1 MRKIQNIFRMKKGEI
16 RNQRGVA
23 LIFTLGIL
31 GLLTVMALGFA
42 STAMLNQKIASNS
55 AGASSARMLAQV
67 GVQRALT
74 AVALYT
80 ADAANN
86 AVGFSDI
93 FSREYGSGKTG
104 NQNTCDFIWKLTT
117 KINDIPLYE
126 LPVDYDN
133 KSGVTWQ
140 YVTDPSDTTNNTL
153 IGRYAYVVVPYYG
166 ALDPSVNYGQSFGT
180 DSTANPDNK
189 LFTVYNID
197 MDKGISQGLSNLG
210 LSTLGGSAGGTSTLT
225 SKLNLAYNNRFY
237 DLSEYVKRVLGISSE
252 KFNNF
257 KDDKTFEGM
266 KSRLSL
272 FYYLKNIFA
281 VNPYAYPEA
290 YWIDC
295 DHEISDGD
303 TISKDQKRAADHYLH
318 RLSLDAL
325 VEKWNDVTDGNYS
338 SIIEKLTNKSMI
350 PDLQYSLTAPDV
362 SDKPIP
368 WFAGWTASS
377 ESSDWNKSDKK
388 RQEKQIV
395 ANLIQYNLSA
405 DKPSVSSA
413 VTDSFTETTVGTSI
427 GPSFEYMG
435 IGRHPYIN
443 EIGVEAYVL
452 GVQNSLSDA
461 DADGNRTLSYT
472 LKPYLGF
479 GGELINMYDTTFTG
493 SNYTLYFYGRFSFT
507 CKVKSGGD
515 TITWATKAKEDS
527 SDYVLLGSVA
537 CSNFSGG
544 YTSMNIEVNNDFS
557 MFGFTTTKPSGVT
570 VDQKGEITGSVTL
583 SDAELLNDNY
593 KSNCLLIT
601 GMDVQITKVVLVERS
616 TTTADDGIES
626 TRTRIRDY
634 AELEVESTD
643 ASSYSVPTLADSP
656 YHFIKSYQTSDPRV
670 NHYPTDWKKGKK
682 YNTSLSY
689 LEPGVTLTEI
699 EDDGITTVTPGTK
712 NNELLA
718 KYTGKFNGTDYDKET
733 VTNNE
738 IAYHGT
744 DRLSSAMIRHGKMR
758 SLAEL
763 GLIHRA
769 SPFQTLNLK
778 KARYI
783 KRSKPAGEAEQFK
796 NVGGASYQEG
806 DANILDQ
813 LKLRGN
819 DVMKQYGKVNINTAS
834 HETLQALFNSIPYQ
848 DLASTSQPAATEGE
862 HEIFSNSPVCAEF
875 VAELND
881 TGKACTN
888 YSSCLACCII
898 NRREVLQFKARSD
911 LMLDLNDLQVW
922 DGTRGNFN
930 SENSVFYLAPKL
942 PGGFTDK
949 EGALKALSASGRM
962 IMRPGGIAAEND
974 WEQEQLIGHLAD
986 VTTAEPPDLCIIA
999 IGQTL
1004 KDIGGSKVYRNW
1016 GMSSIPSIKDDYY
1029 SSSDDTYRLYRKA
1042 GYIRPGQTNDYLE
1055 NNQSSSVLG
1064 KGILKVADTPI
1075 SKDKDVELGVYDV
1088 GFDKITGESKM
1099 IVWVRKDPVTQKW
1112 KVVRTMYA
1120 E

>member
-1 MRKIQNIFRMKKGEI
+1 MRKIQNIFRMKKGKI

-93 FSREYGSGKTG
+93 FSREYNDGKEG
-104 NQNTCDFIWKLTT
+104 NKNTCDFIWKLTT

-166 ALDPSVNYGQSFGT
+166 ALDPSVNYGQSFT

-197 MDKGISQGLSNLG
+197 MDKGISKGLKDTFG
-210 LSTLGGSAGGTSTLT
+210 ITSLEKTDGAIKT
-225 SKLNLAYNNRFY
+225 SLDDVYGKRFY
-237 DLSEYVKRVLGISSE
+237 DLSDYVKRILY
-252 KFNNF
+252 
-257 KDDKTFEGM
+257 DKSWGEATGFENMLKRM
-266 KSRLSL
+266 KL

-281 VNPYAYPEA
+281 INPYAYPEA

-295 DHEISDGD
+295 DKTGS
-303 TISKDQKRAADHYLH
+303 DQKRASDHYLH

-325 VEKWNDVTDGNYS
+325 VTDWEGVSDGNYAS
-338 SIIEKLTNKSMI
+338 KIDSLTNADNITS
-350 PDLQYSLTAPDV
+350 LQYSSTAPGV
-362 SDKPIP
+362 SPLP
-368 WFAGWTASS
+368 WLAAWQGP
-377 ESSDWNKSDKK
+377 ESSDLESANWTADLQK
-388 RQEKQIV
+388 KQIA
-395 ANLIQYNLSA
+395 ANLIQYNLGA
-405 DKPSVSSA
+405 DKPSVSNVATNAFSD
-413 VTDSFTETTVGTSI
+413 TDVK
-427 GPSFEYMG
+427 GPELEYLG

-443 EIGVEAYVL
+443 EIGVEARVVAT
-452 GVQNSLSDA
+452 GTFDSTDPTVD
-461 DADGNRTLSYT
+461 RTLSYT
-472 LKPYLGF
+472 LKPSLSF
-479 GGELINMYDTTFTG
+479 QAELVNMYDTVAIDV
-493 SNYTLYFYGRFSFT
+493 SKYKLYFYGRFSFT
-507 CKVKSGGD
+507 CKKTPDGTDD
-515 TITWATKAKEDS
+515 TITWSTSGSGTENH
-527 SDYVLLGSVA
+527 VLLGSVVPGA
-537 CSNFSGG
+537 FSSGYSSMILPADDSILSTSVKTECSS
-544 YTSMNIEVNNDFS
+544 
-557 MFGFTTTKPSGVT
+557 PSLTGTLTVPANT
-570 VDQKGEITGSVTL
+570 VDYENKF
-583 SDAELLNDNY
+583 
-593 KSNCLLIT
+593 LLIT
-601 GMDVQITKVVLVERS
+601 GMNLQITKVVLVADS
-616 TTTADDGIES
+616 TL
-626 TRTRIRDY
+626 IRDY
-634 AELEVESTD
+634 AMPEAAAVTETNVGNI
-643 ASSYSVPTLADSP
+643 PTLVAEP
-656 YHFIKSYQTSDPRV
+656 NYYVKSYQTADPRV
-670 NHYPTDWKKGKK
+670 NHYPSDWKKGEK
-682 YNTSLSY
+682 YNTPQNYSAAVLAK
-689 LEPGVTLTEI
+689 I
-699 EDDGITTVTPGTK
+699 DADGITAVTPGAK
-712 NNELLA
+712 NTELLE
-718 KYTGKFNGTDYDKET
+718 KYTDKFNGTDYDKET
-733 VTNNE
+733 VTE
-738 IAYHGT
+738 IACTGT
-744 DRLSSAMIRHGKMR
+744 ATGRLSSAMIRHGKMR

-783 KRSKPAGEAEQFK
+783 KRDTELKKA
-796 NVGGASYQEG
+796 GGASYKEG

-834 HETLQALFNSIPYQ
+834 HETLQALFNSVPYQ
-848 DLASTSQPAATEGE
+848 KLVDSPLPADANAY
-862 HEIFSNSPVCAEF
+862 EIFKTAPVAAKYVKDVTDAE
-875 VAELND
+875 V
-881 TGKACTN
+881 TGARKACGN
-888 YSSCLACCII
+888 YHPTASGDHPSCLACSII

-911 LMLDLNDLQVW
+911 LMLDLNDSAVW
-922 DGTRGNFN
+922 SNFN
-930 SENSVFYLAPKL
+930 GDNENFYHVPAL
-942 PGGFTDK
+942 PGGATSKAD
-949 EGALKALSASGRM
+949 ALKAISVSGQM
-962 IMRPGGIAAEND
+962 TQGPAETSTEITDVSVEND

-986 VTTAEPPDLCIIA
+986 VITAEPPDLCIIA

>member
-1 MRKIQNIFRMKKGEI
+1 MRKIQNIFRMKKGKI

-166 ALDPSVNYGQSFGT
+166 ALDPSVNYGQSFT

-197 MDKGISQGLSNLG
+197 MDKGISKGLKDTFG
-210 LSTLGGSAGGTSTLT
+210 ITSLEKTDGAIKT
-225 SKLNLAYNNRFY
+225 SLDDVYGKRFY
-237 DLSEYVKRVLGISSE
+237 DLSDYVKHILY
-252 KFNNF
+252 
-257 KDDKTFEGM
+257 DKSWGEATGFENMLKRM
-266 KSRLSL
+266 KL

-295 DHEISDGD
+295 DKTGS
-303 TISKDQKRAADHYLH
+303 DQKRASDHYLH

-325 VEKWNDVTDGNYS
+325 VTDWEGVSDGNYAS
-338 SIIEKLTNKSMI
+338 KIDSLTNADNITS
-350 PDLQYSLTAPDV
+350 LQYSSTAPGV
-362 SDKPIP
+362 SPLP
-368 WFAGWTASS
+368 WLAAWQGP
-377 ESSDWNKSDKK
+377 ESSDLESANWTADLQK
-388 RQEKQIV
+388 KQIA
-395 ANLIQYNLSA
+395 ANLIQYNLGA
-405 DKPSVSSA
+405 DKPSVSNVATNAFSD
-413 VTDSFTETTVGTSI
+413 TDVK
-427 GPSFEYMG
+427 GPELEYLG

-443 EIGVEAYVL
+443 EIGVEVRVVATGTFDSTDPTV
-452 GVQNSLSDA
+452 D
-461 DADGNRTLSYT
+461 RTLSYT
-472 LKPYLGF
+472 LKPSLSF
-479 GGELINMYDTTFTG
+479 QAELVNMYDTVAIDV
-493 SNYTLYFYGRFSFT
+493 SKYKLYFYGRFSFT
-507 CKVKSGGD
+507 CKKTPDGTDD
-515 TITWATKAKEDS
+515 TITWSTSGSGTENH
-527 SDYVLLGSVA
+527 VLLGSVVPGA
-537 CSNFSGG
+537 FSSGYSSMILPADDSILSTSVKTECSS
-544 YTSMNIEVNNDFS
+544 
-557 MFGFTTTKPSGVT
+557 PSLTGTLTVPANT
-570 VDQKGEITGSVTL
+570 VDYENKF
-583 SDAELLNDNY
+583 
-593 KSNCLLIT
+593 LLIT
-601 GMDVQITKVVLVERS
+601 GMNLQITKVVLVADS
-616 TTTADDGIES
+616 TL
-626 TRTRIRDY
+626 IRDY
-634 AELEVESTD
+634 AMPEAAAVTETNVGNI
-643 ASSYSVPTLADSP
+643 PTLVAEP
-656 YHFIKSYQTSDPRV
+656 NYYVKSYQTADPRV
-670 NHYPTDWKKGKK
+670 NHYPSDWKKGEK
-682 YNTSLSY
+682 YNTPQNYSAAVLAK
-689 LEPGVTLTEI
+689 I
-699 EDDGITTVTPGTK
+699 DADGITAVTPGAK
-712 NNELLA
+712 NTELLE
-718 KYTGKFNGTDYDKET
+718 KYTDKFNGTDYDKET
-733 VTNNE
+733 VTE
-738 IAYHGT
+738 IACTGT
-744 DRLSSAMIRHGKMR
+744 ATGRLSSAMIRHGKMR

-783 KRSKPAGEAEQFK
+783 KRDTELKKA
-796 NVGGASYQEG
+796 GGASYKEG

-834 HETLQALFNSIPYQ
+834 HETLQALFNSVPYQ
-848 DLASTSQPAATEGE
+848 KLVDSPLPADANAY
-862 HEIFSNSPVCAEF
+862 EIFKTAPVAAKYVKDVTDAE
-875 VAELND
+875 V
-881 TGKACTN
+881 TGARKACGN
-888 YSSCLACCII
+888 YHPTASGDHPSCLACSII

-911 LMLDLNDLQVW
+911 LMLDLNDSAVW
-922 DGTRGNFN
+922 SNFN
-930 SENSVFYLAPKL
+930 GDNENFYHVPAL
-942 PGGFTDK
+942 PGGATSKAD
-949 EGALKALSASGRM
+949 ALKAISVSGQM
-962 IMRPGGIAAEND
+962 TQGPAETSTEITDVSVEND

-986 VTTAEPPDLCIIA
+986 VITAEPPDLCIIA

>member
-1 MRKIQNIFRMKKGEI
+1 MRKIQNIFRMKKGKI

-55 AGASSARMLAQV
+55 AGASSARMLAQI

-93 FSREYGSGKTG
+93 FSREYNDGKEG
-104 NQNTCDFIWKLTT
+104 NKNTCDFIWKLTT

-166 ALDPSVNYGQSFGT
+166 ALDPSVNYGQSFT

-197 MDKGISQGLSNLG
+197 MDKGISKGLKETFGETFSLKKDG
-210 LSTLGGSAGGTSTLT
+210 AIKTS
-225 SKLNLAYNNRFY
+225 LNTDVYGKRFY
-237 DLSEYVKRVLGISSE
+237 DLSDYVKRILY
-252 KFNNF
+252 
-257 KDDKTFEGM
+257 DKSWGEATGFENMLKRM
-266 KSRLSL
+266 KL

-281 VNPYAYPEA
+281 INPYAYPEA

-295 DHEISDGD
+295 DKTGS
-303 TISKDQKRAADHYLH
+303 DQKRASDHYLH

-325 VEKWNDVTDGNYS
+325 VTDWEGVSDGNYAS
-338 SIIEKLTNKSMI
+338 KIDSLTNADNITS
-350 PDLQYSLTAPDV
+350 LQYSSTAPTV
-362 SDKPIP
+362 SMPLP
-368 WFAGWTASS
+368 WLAAWQGP
-377 ESSDWNKSDKK
+377 ESSDLESANWTADLQK
-388 RQEKQIV
+388 KQIA
-395 ANLIQYNLSA
+395 ANLIQYNLGA
-405 DKPSVSSA
+405 DKPSVSNVSTIGFSTSSTGASA
-413 VTDSFTETTVGTSI
+413 
-427 GPSFEYMG
+427 GPELKYLG

-443 EIGVEAYVL
+443 EVGVLAYVAATIDDPDTTANPA
-452 GVQNSLSDA
+452 GPW
-461 DADGNRTLSYT
+461 TISYT
-472 LKPYLGF
+472 LQPHLGF
-479 GGELINMYDTTFTG
+479 GAELINMYSQATSMPLDA
-493 SNYTLYFYGRFSFT
+493 YQIHFYGKFSFT
-507 CKVKSGGD
+507 YDKRKDGTGTD
-515 TITWATKAKEDS
+515 NTITWSATGD
-527 SDYVLLGSVA
+527 DDDNVVYLGSVTPGGWA
-537 CSNFSGG
+537 GADDAKKGYSAMEINAESSTTGTNLSGALNFASNRLKGSITLTATDVTGDYKKNFFNIRK
-544 YTSMNIEVNNDFS
+544 MNI
-557 MFGFTTTKPSGVT
+557 
-570 VDQKGEITGSVTL
+570 
-583 SDAELLNDNY
+583 
-593 KSNCLLIT
+593 
-601 GMDVQITKVVLVERS
+601 QITKVILVKKQGGELW
-616 TTTADDGIES
+616 
-626 TRTRIRDY
+626 IRDY
-634 AELEVESTD
+634 SETEAPAVTSETGDIELNLWDGAQT
-643 ASSYSVPTLADSP
+643 
-656 YHFIKSYQTSDPRV
+656 YHHIRSYQTKDPRV
-670 NHYPTDWKKGKK
+670 NHYPSDWKK
-682 YNTSLSY
+682 TSS
-689 LEPGVTLTEI
+689 
-699 EDDGITTVTPGTK
+699 DSTTVTAYKDVSGATPGAM
-712 NNELLA
+712 NSEVQVD
-718 KYTGKFNGTDYDKET
+718 KFNGTDYDKET
-733 VTNNE
+733 VTD
-738 IAYHGT
+738 IACTGT
-744 DRLSSAMIRHGKMR
+744 ATGRLSSAMIRHGKMR

-783 KRSKPAGEAEQFK
+783 KRDTELKKA
-796 NVGGASYQEG
+796 GGASYKDG

-834 HETLQALFNSIPYQ
+834 HETLQALFNSVPYQ
-848 DLASTSQPAATEGE
+848 KLVDSPFPADANAY
-862 HEIFSNSPVCAEF
+862 EIFKTAPVAAKY
-875 VAELND
+875 VND
-881 TGKACTN
+881 VDDVNVTGARKACGN
-888 YSSCLACCII
+888 YHPETAVSESSTHPSCLACSII

-911 LMLDLNDLQVW
+911 LMLDLNDSAW
-922 DGTRGNFN
+922 SDFDNDN
-930 SENSVFYLAPKL
+930 KNFYLKSCLPKNDD
-942 PGGFTDK
+942 GSAVA
-949 EGALKALSASGRM
+949 EEAALKALSKSGQM
-962 IMRPGGIAAEND
+962 TQGPVEGTSVSAEND

-986 VTTAEPPDLCIIA
+986 VITAEPPDLCIIA

-1016 GMSSIPSIKDDYY
+1016 SISDQIGEGYY
-1029 SSSDDTYRLYRKA
+1029 TTTSDAYKAYRKA
-1042 GYIRPGQTNDYLE
+1042 GYIRPRQTNDYLE
-1055 NNQSSSVLG
+1055 NNRSSSVLG
-1064 KGILKVADTPI
+1064 KGILKVAGTPI

>member
-1 MRKIQNIFRMKKGEI
+1 MRKIQNIFRMKKGKI

-166 ALDPSVNYGQSFGT
+166 ALDPSVNYGQSFT

-197 MDKGISQGLSNLG
+197 MDKGISKGLKDTFG
-210 LSTLGGSAGGTSTLT
+210 ITSLEKTDGAIKT
-225 SKLNLAYNNRFY
+225 SLDDVYGKRFY
-237 DLSEYVKRVLGISSE
+237 DLSDYVKHILY
-252 KFNNF
+252 
-257 KDDKTFEGM
+257 DKSWGEATGFENMLKRM
-266 KSRLSL
+266 KL

-295 DHEISDGD
+295 DKTGS
-303 TISKDQKRAADHYLH
+303 DQKRASDHYLH

-325 VEKWNDVTDGNYS
+325 VTDWEGVSDGNYAS
-338 SIIEKLTNKSMI
+338 KIDSLTNADNITS
-350 PDLQYSLTAPDV
+350 LQYSSTAPGV
-362 SDKPIP
+362 SPLP
-368 WFAGWTASS
+368 WLAAWQGP
-377 ESSDWNKSDKK
+377 ESSDLESANWTADLQK
-388 RQEKQIV
+388 KQIA
-395 ANLIQYNLSA
+395 ANLIQYNLGA
-405 DKPSVSSA
+405 DKPSVSNVATNAFSD
-413 VTDSFTETTVGTSI
+413 TDVK
-427 GPSFEYMG
+427 GPELEYLG

-443 EIGVEAYVL
+443 EIGVEVRVVATGTFDSTDPTV
-452 GVQNSLSDA
+452 D
-461 DADGNRTLSYT
+461 RTLSYT
-472 LKPYLGF
+472 LKPSLSF
-479 GGELINMYDTTFTG
+479 QAELVNMYDTVAIDV
-493 SNYTLYFYGRFSFT
+493 SKYKLYFYGRFSFT
-507 CKVKSGGD
+507 CKKTPDGTDD
-515 TITWATKAKEDS
+515 TITWSTSGSGTENH
-527 SDYVLLGSVA
+527 VLLGSVVPGA
-537 CSNFSGG
+537 FSSGYSSMILPADDSILSTSVKTECSS
-544 YTSMNIEVNNDFS
+544 
-557 MFGFTTTKPSGVT
+557 PSLTGTLTVPANT
-570 VDQKGEITGSVTL
+570 VDYENKF
-583 SDAELLNDNY
+583 
-593 KSNCLLIT
+593 LLIT
-601 GMDVQITKVVLVERS
+601 GMNLQITKVVLVADS
-616 TTTADDGIES
+616 TL
-626 TRTRIRDY
+626 IRDY
-634 AELEVESTD
+634 AMPEAAAVTETNVGNI
-643 ASSYSVPTLADSP
+643 PTLVAEP
-656 YHFIKSYQTSDPRV
+656 NYYVKSYQTADPRV
-670 NHYPTDWKKGKK
+670 NHYPSDWKKGEK
-682 YNTSLSY
+682 YNTPQNYSAAVLAK
-689 LEPGVTLTEI
+689 I
-699 EDDGITTVTPGTK
+699 DADGITAVTPGAK
-712 NNELLA
+712 NTELLE
-718 KYTGKFNGTDYDKET
+718 KYTDKFNGTDYDKET
-733 VTNNE
+733 VTE
-738 IAYHGT
+738 IACTGT
-744 DRLSSAMIRHGKMR
+744 ATGRLSSAMIRHGKMR

-783 KRSKPAGEAEQFK
+783 KRDTELKKA
-796 NVGGASYQEG
+796 GGASYKEG

-834 HETLQALFNSIPYQ
+834 HETLQALFNSVPYQ
-848 DLASTSQPAATEGE
+848 KLVDSPLPADANAY
-862 HEIFSNSPVCAEF
+862 EIFKTAPVAAKY
-875 VAELND
+875 VKDVTDANV
-881 TGKACTN
+881 TGARKACGN
-888 YSSCLACCII
+888 YHPTASGDHPSCLACSII

-911 LMLDLNDLQVW
+911 LMLDLNDSAVW
-922 DGTRGNFN
+922 SNFN
-930 SENSVFYLAPKL
+930 GDNENFYHVPAL
-942 PGGFTDK
+942 PGGATSKAD
-949 EGALKALSASGRM
+949 ALKAISVSGQM
-962 IMRPGGIAAEND
+962 TQGPAETSTEITDVSVEND

-986 VTTAEPPDLCIIA
+986 VITAEPPDLCIIA

>member
-1 MRKIQNIFRMKKGEI
+1 MRKIQNIFRMKKGKI

-166 ALDPSVNYGQSFGT
+166 ALDPSVNYGQSFT

-197 MDKGISQGLSNLG
+197 MDKGISKGLKDTFG
-210 LSTLGGSAGGTSTLT
+210 ITSLEKTDGAIKT
-225 SKLNLAYNNRFY
+225 SLDDVYGKRFY
-237 DLSEYVKRVLGISSE
+237 DLSDYVKRILY
-252 KFNNF
+252 
-257 KDDKTFEGM
+257 DKSWGEATGFENMLKRM
-266 KSRLSL
+266 KL

-281 VNPYAYPEA
+281 INPYAYPEA

-295 DHEISDGD
+295 DKTGS
-303 TISKDQKRAADHYLH
+303 DQKRASDHYLH

-325 VEKWNDVTDGNYS
+325 VTDWEGVSDGNYAS
-338 SIIEKLTNKSMI
+338 KIDSLTNADNITS
-350 PDLQYSLTAPDV
+350 LQYSSTAPGV
-362 SDKPIP
+362 SPLP
-368 WFAGWTASS
+368 WLAAWQGP
-377 ESSDWNKSDKK
+377 ESSDLESANWTADLQK
-388 RQEKQIV
+388 KQIA
-395 ANLIQYNLSA
+395 ANLIQYNLGA
-405 DKPSVSSA
+405 DKPSVSNVATNAFSD
-413 VTDSFTETTVGTSI
+413 TDVK
-427 GPSFEYMG
+427 GPELEYLG

-443 EIGVEAYVL
+443 EIGVEARVVAT
-452 GVQNSLSDA
+452 GTFDSTDPTVD
-461 DADGNRTLSYT
+461 RTLSYT
-472 LKPYLGF
+472 LKPSLSF
-479 GGELINMYDTTFTG
+479 QAELVNMYDTVAIDV
-493 SNYTLYFYGRFSFT
+493 SKYKLYFYGRFSFT
-507 CKVKSGGD
+507 CKKTPDGTDD
-515 TITWATKAKEDS
+515 TITWSTSGSGTENH
-527 SDYVLLGSVA
+527 VLLGSVVPGA
-537 CSNFSGG
+537 FSSGYSSMILPADDSILSTSVKTECSS
-544 YTSMNIEVNNDFS
+544 
-557 MFGFTTTKPSGVT
+557 PSLTGTLTVPANT
-570 VDQKGEITGSVTL
+570 VDYENKF
-583 SDAELLNDNY
+583 
-593 KSNCLLIT
+593 LLIT
-601 GMDVQITKVVLVERS
+601 GMNLQITKVVLVADS
-616 TTTADDGIES
+616 TL
-626 TRTRIRDY
+626 IRDY
-634 AELEVESTD
+634 AMPEAAAVTETNVGNI
-643 ASSYSVPTLADSP
+643 PTLVAEP
-656 YHFIKSYQTSDPRV
+656 NYYVKSYQTADPRV
-670 NHYPTDWKKGKK
+670 NHYPSDWKKGEK
-682 YNTSLSY
+682 YNTPQNYSAAVLAK
-689 LEPGVTLTEI
+689 I
-699 EDDGITTVTPGTK
+699 DADGITAVTPGAK
-712 NNELLA
+712 NTELLE
-718 KYTGKFNGTDYDKET
+718 KYTDKFNGTDYDKET
-733 VTNNE
+733 VTD
-738 IAYHGT
+738 IACTGT
-744 DRLSSAMIRHGKMR
+744 ATGRLSSAMIRHGKMR

-783 KRSKPAGEAEQFK
+783 KRDTELKKA
-796 NVGGASYQEG
+796 GGASYKEG

-834 HETLQALFNSIPYQ
+834 HETLQALFNSVPYQ
-848 DLASTSQPAATEGE
+848 KLVDSPLPADANAY
-862 HEIFSNSPVCAEF
+862 EIFKTAPVAAKYVKDVTDAE
-875 VAELND
+875 V
-881 TGKACTN
+881 TGARKACGN
-888 YSSCLACCII
+888 YHPTASGDHSSCLACSII

-911 LMLDLNDLQVW
+911 LMLDLNDSAVW
-922 DGTRGNFN
+922 SNFN
-930 SENSVFYLAPKL
+930 GDNENFYHVPAL
-942 PGGFTDK
+942 PGGATSKAD
-949 EGALKALSASGRM
+949 ALKAISVSGQM
-962 IMRPGGIAAEND
+962 TQGPAETSTEITDVSVEND

-986 VTTAEPPDLCIIA
+986 VITAEPPDLCIIA

-1016 GMSSIPSIKDDYY
+1016 GMSSIPSIKDKYY

-1075 SKDKDVELGVYDV
+1075 SKDKDVELGVYDI

>member
-1 MRKIQNIFRMKKGEI
+1 MRKIQNIFRMKKGKI

-133 KSGVTWQ
+133 ESGVTWQ

-166 ALDPSVNYGQSFGT
+166 ALDPSVNYGQSFGS
-180 DSTANPDNK
+180 DANPDNK

-197 MDKGISQGLSNLG
+197 MDKGISKGLTNAFTS
-210 LSTLGGSAGGTSTLT
+210 LSSTIGGSGGNTPVITGNNSITTALT
-225 SKLNLAYNNRFY
+225 KAYNGRFY
-237 DLSEYVKRVLGISSE
+237 DLSEYVKRILYESSWAAKE
-252 KFNNF
+252 NANETNMIKR
-257 KDDKTFEGM
+257 M
-266 KSRLSL
+266 KL

-281 VNPYAYPEA
+281 MNPYAYPEA

-295 DHEISDGD
+295 DKTGS
-303 TISKDQKRAADHYLH
+303 DQKRASDHYLH

-325 VEKWNDVTDGNYS
+325 VTDWEGVSDGNYAS
-338 SIIEKLTNKSMI
+338 KIDSLTNADNITS
-350 PDLQYSLTAPDV
+350 LQYSSTAPTV
-362 SDKPIP
+362 SMPLP
-368 WFAGWTASS
+368 WLAAWQGP
-377 ESSDWNKSDKK
+377 ESSDLESANWTADLQK
-388 RQEKQIV
+388 KQIA
-395 ANLIQYNLSA
+395 ANLIQYNLGA
-405 DKPSVSSA
+405 DKPSVSNVATNAFSD
-413 VTDSFTETTVGTSI
+413 TDVK
-427 GPSFEYMG
+427 GPELEYLG

-443 EIGVEAYVL
+443 EIGVEARVVAT
-452 GVQNSLSDA
+452 GTFDSTDSTVD
-461 DADGNRTLSYT
+461 RTLSYT
-472 LKPYLGF
+472 LKPSLSF
-479 GGELINMYDTTFTG
+479 QAELVNMYDAAAIDV
-493 SNYTLYFYGRFSFT
+493 SKYKLYFYGRFSFT
-507 CKVKSGGD
+507 CKKTLDGTDD
-515 TITWATKAKEDS
+515 TITWSTSGSGTENH
-527 SDYVLLGSVA
+527 VLLGSVVPGA
-537 CSNFSGG
+537 FSSGYSSMILPADDSILSASVKTECSSLSLTGTLTVPAN
-544 YTSMNIEVNNDFS
+544 
-557 MFGFTTTKPSGVT
+557 T
-570 VDQKGEITGSVTL
+570 VDYENKF
-583 SDAELLNDNY
+583 
-593 KSNCLLIT
+593 LLIT
-601 GMDVQITKVVLVERS
+601 GMNLQITKVVLVADS
-616 TTTADDGIES
+616 TL
-626 TRTRIRDY
+626 IRDY
-634 AELEVESTD
+634 AMPEAAAVTETNVGNI
-643 ASSYSVPTLADSP
+643 PTLVTEP
-656 YHFIKSYQTSDPRV
+656 NYYVKSYQTADPRV
-670 NHYPTDWKKGKK
+670 NHYPSDWKKGEK
-682 YNTSLSY
+682 YNTPQNYSAAVLAK
-689 LEPGVTLTEI
+689 I
-699 EDDGITTVTPGTK
+699 DADGITAVTPGAK
-712 NNELLA
+712 NTELLG
-718 KYTGKFNGTDYDKET
+718 KYTDKFNGTDYDKET
-733 VTNNE
+733 VTD
-738 IAYHGT
+738 IACTGT
-744 DRLSSAMIRHGKMR
+744 ATGRLSSAMIRHGKMR

-783 KRSKPAGEAEQFK
+783 KRDTELKKA
-796 NVGGASYQEG
+796 GGASYKEG

-834 HETLQALFNSIPYQ
+834 HETLQALFNSVPYQ
-848 DLASTSQPAATEGE
+848 KLVDSPLPAVDADDSEIFKASPAAAKYVKDVTDA
-862 HEIFSNSPVCAEF
+862 NV
-875 VAELND
+875 
-881 TGKACTN
+881 TGARKACGN
-888 YSSCLACCII
+888 YHPTASGDHPSCLACSII

-911 LMLDLNDLQVW
+911 LMLDLNDSAVW
-922 DGTRGNFN
+922 SNFN
-930 SENSVFYLAPKL
+930 GDNENFYHVPALSDGATSKA
-942 PGGFTDK
+942 D
-949 EGALKALSASGRM
+949 ALKAISVSGQMTQGPAETSTEITDASV
-962 IMRPGGIAAEND
+962 END

-986 VTTAEPPDLCIIA
+986 VITAEPPDLCIIA
-999 IGQTL
+999 VGQTL

-1016 GMSSIPSIKDDYY
+1016 GMSSIPSIKDNYY
-1029 SSSDDTYRLYRKA
+1029 SSSDDTYKLYRKA

>member
-1 MRKIQNIFRMKKGEI
+1 MRKIQNIFRMKKGKI

-166 ALDPSVNYGQSFGT
+166 ALDPSVNYGQSFT

-197 MDKGISQGLSNLG
+197 MDKGISKGLKDTFG
-210 LSTLGGSAGGTSTLT
+210 ITSLEKTDGAIKMSLDDVYG
-225 SKLNLAYNNRFY
+225 KRFY
-237 DLSEYVKRVLGISSE
+237 DLSDYVKHILYDESWGE
-252 KFNNF
+252 A
-257 KDDKTFEGM
+257 TGFENMLKRM
-266 KSRLSL
+266 KL

-281 VNPYAYPEA
+281 INPYAYPEA

-295 DHEISDGD
+295 DKTGS
-303 TISKDQKRAADHYLH
+303 DQKRASDHYLH
-318 RLSLDAL
+318 RLLLDAL
-325 VEKWNDVTDGNYS
+325 VADWEGVSDGNYAS
-338 SIIEKLTNKSMI
+338 KIDSLTNADNITS
-350 PDLQYSLTAPDV
+350 LQYSSTAPGV
-362 SDKPIP
+362 SPLP
-368 WFAGWTASS
+368 WLAAWQGP
-377 ESSDWNKSDKK
+377 ESSDLESANWTADLQK
-388 RQEKQIV
+388 KQIA
-395 ANLIQYNLSA
+395 ANLIQYNLGA
-405 DKPSVSSA
+405 DKPSVSNVSTIGFSTSSTGASA
-413 VTDSFTETTVGTSI
+413 
-427 GPSFEYMG
+427 GPELKYLG

-443 EIGVEAYVL
+443 EVGVLAYVTATIDDPDTTANPA
-452 GVQNSLSDA
+452 GPW
-461 DADGNRTLSYT
+461 TISYT
-472 LKPYLGF
+472 LQPYLGF
-479 GGELINMYDTTFTG
+479 GAELINMYSQATSMPLDA
-493 SNYTLYFYGRFSFT
+493 YQIHFYGKFSFT
-507 CKVKSGGD
+507 YDKRKDGTGTD
-515 TITWATKAKEDS
+515 NTITWSATGD
-527 SDYVLLGSVA
+527 DDDNVVYLGSVTPGGWA
-537 CSNFSGG
+537 GADDAKKGYSAMEINAESSTTGTNLSGALNFASNRLKGSITLTATDVTGDYKKNFFNIRK
-544 YTSMNIEVNNDFS
+544 MNI
-557 MFGFTTTKPSGVT
+557 
-570 VDQKGEITGSVTL
+570 
-583 SDAELLNDNY
+583 
-593 KSNCLLIT
+593 
-601 GMDVQITKVVLVERS
+601 QITKVILVRKQGE
-616 TTTADDGIES
+616 DLW
-626 TRTRIRDY
+626 IRDY
-634 AELEVESTD
+634 SETEVPAVTSETGDIELNLWNG
-643 ASSYSVPTLADSP
+643 APT
-656 YHFIKSYQTSDPRV
+656 YHIRSYQTKDPRV
-670 NHYPTDWKKGKK
+670 NHYPSDWKK
-682 YNTSLSY
+682 TSS
-689 LEPGVTLTEI
+689 
-699 EDDGITTVTPGTK
+699 DSTTVTAYKDVSGATPGAM
-712 NNELLA
+712 NSEVQVD
-718 KYTGKFNGTDYDKET
+718 KFNGTDYDKET
-733 VTNNE
+733 VTD
-738 IAYHGT
+738 IACTGT
-744 DRLSSAMIRHGKMR
+744 ATGRLSSAMIRHGKMR

-783 KRSKPAGEAEQFK
+783 KRDTELKKA
-796 NVGGASYQEG
+796 GGASYKEG

-834 HETLQALFNSIPYQ
+834 HETLQALFNSVPYQ
-848 DLASTSQPAATEGE
+848 KLVDSPLPADANAY
-862 HEIFSNSPVCAEF
+862 EIFKTAPVAAKYVKDVTDAE
-875 VAELND
+875 V
-881 TGKACTN
+881 TGARKACGN
-888 YSSCLACCII
+888 YHPTASGDHPSCLACSII

-911 LMLDLNDLQVW
+911 LMLDLNDSAVW
-922 DGTRGNFN
+922 SNFN
-930 SENSVFYLAPKL
+930 GDNENFYHVPAL
-942 PGGFTDK
+942 PGGATSKAD
-949 EGALKALSASGRM
+949 ALKAISVSGQMTQGPAETSAEITDVSV
-962 IMRPGGIAAEND
+962 END

-986 VTTAEPPDLCIIA
+986 VITAEPPDLCIIA

>member
-1 MRKIQNIFRMKKGEI
+1 MRKIQNIFRMKKGKI

-133 KSGVTWQ
+133 KSGVAWQ

-180 DSTANPDNK
+180 DSVANPDNK

-197 MDKGISQGLSNLG
+197 MDKGISKGLKDTFGITSLEKTDG
-210 LSTLGGSAGGTSTLT
+210 AIKTSLDDVYGT
-225 SKLNLAYNNRFY
+225 RFY
-237 DLSEYVKRVLGISSE
+237 DLSDYVKRILY
-252 KFNNF
+252 
-257 KDDKTFEGM
+257 DKSWGKAPGFENMLKRM
-266 KSRLSL
+266 KL

-281 VNPYAYPEA
+281 INPYAYPEA

-295 DHEISDGD
+295 DKTGS
-303 TISKDQKRAADHYLH
+303 DQKRASDHYLH

-325 VEKWNDVTDGNYS
+325 ADFWRSSLSASTGDFSNIINGLTNPDNISSLSYS
-338 SIIEKLTNKSMI
+338 S
-350 PDLQYSLTAPDV
+350 TA
-362 SDKPIP
+362 SAISESTAIP
-368 WFAGWTASS
+368 WLAAWTASS
-377 ESSDWNKSDKK
+377 ESSDWKTKLDSKNKPDLEK
-388 RQEKQIV
+388 KQIA
-395 ANLIQYNLSA
+395 ANLIQYNLGA
-405 DKPSVSSA
+405 DKPSVSNVSTIGFSTSSTGASA
-413 VTDSFTETTVGTSI
+413 
-427 GPSFEYMG
+427 GPELKYLG

-443 EIGVEAYVL
+443 EVGVLAYVTATIDDPDTTANPA
-452 GVQNSLSDA
+452 GPW
-461 DADGNRTLSYT
+461 TISYT
-472 LKPYLGF
+472 LQPYLGF
-479 GGELINMYDTTFTG
+479 GAELINMYSQATSMPLDA
-493 SNYTLYFYGRFSFT
+493 YQIHFYGKFSFT
-507 CKVKSGGD
+507 YDKRKDGTGTD
-515 TITWATKAKEDS
+515 NTITWSATGD
-527 SDYVLLGSVA
+527 DDDNVVYLGSVTPGGWA
-537 CSNFSGG
+537 GADDAKKGYSAMEINAESSTTGTNLSGALNFASNRLKGSITLTATDVTGDYKKNFFNIRK
-544 YTSMNIEVNNDFS
+544 MNI
-557 MFGFTTTKPSGVT
+557 
-570 VDQKGEITGSVTL
+570 
-583 SDAELLNDNY
+583 
-593 KSNCLLIT
+593 
-601 GMDVQITKVVLVERS
+601 QITKVILVRKQGE
-616 TTTADDGIES
+616 DLW
-626 TRTRIRDY
+626 IRDY
-634 AELEVESTD
+634 SETEVPAVTSETGDIELNLWNG
-643 ASSYSVPTLADSP
+643 APT
-656 YHFIKSYQTSDPRV
+656 YHIRSYQTKDPRV
-670 NHYPTDWKKGKK
+670 NHYPSDWKK
-682 YNTSLSY
+682 TSS
-689 LEPGVTLTEI
+689 
-699 EDDGITTVTPGTK
+699 DSTTVTAYKDVSGATPGAM
-712 NNELLA
+712 NSEVQVD
-718 KYTGKFNGTDYDKET
+718 KFNGTDYDKET
-733 VTNNE
+733 VTD
-738 IAYHGT
+738 IACTGT
-744 DRLSSAMIRHGKMR
+744 ATGRLSSAMIRHGKMR

-783 KRSKPAGEAEQFK
+783 KRDTELKKA
-796 NVGGASYQEG
+796 GGASYKEG

-834 HETLQALFNSIPYQ
+834 HETLQALFNSVPYQ
-848 DLASTSQPAATEGE
+848 KLVDSPLPAVDAADSEIFKASPAAAKYVKDVTD
-862 HEIFSNSPVCAEF
+862 AE
-875 VAELND
+875 V
-881 TGKACTN
+881 TGARKACGN
-888 YSSCLACCII
+888 YHPTASGDHPSCLACSII

-911 LMLDLNDLQVW
+911 LMLDLNDSDVW
-922 DGTRGNFN
+922 NNFYGDN
-930 SENSVFYLAPKL
+930 ENFYHVPAL
-942 PGGFTDK
+942 PGGATSKAD
-949 EGALKALSASGRM
+949 ALKAISVSGQM
-962 IMRPGGIAAEND
+962 TQGPAETSTEITDVSVEND

-986 VTTAEPPDLCIIA
+986 VITAEPPDLCIIA

>member
-1 MRKIQNIFRMKKGEI
+1 MRKIQNIFRMKKGKI

-55 AGASSARMLAQV
+55 ADVSSARMLAQI

-93 FSREYGSGKTG
+93 FSREYNDGKEG
-104 NQNTCDFIWKLTT
+104 NKNTCDFIWKLTT
-117 KINDIPLYE
+117 KINDLPLYE

-133 KSGVTWQ
+133 ESGVTWQ

-197 MDKGISQGLSNLG
+197 MDKGISKGLKDTFG
-210 LSTLGGSAGGTSTLT
+210 ITSLEKTDGAIKT
-225 SKLNLAYNNRFY
+225 SLNDVYGKRFY
-237 DLSEYVKRVLGISSE
+237 DLSDYVKRILY
-252 KFNNF
+252 
-257 KDDKTFEGM
+257 DKSWGEATGFENMLKRM
-266 KSRLSL
+266 KL

-281 VNPYAYPEA
+281 MNPYAYPEA

-295 DHEISDGD
+295 DKTGS
-303 TISKDQKRAADHYLH
+303 DQKRASDHYLH

-325 VEKWNDVTDGNYS
+325 VTDWEGVSDGNYAS
-338 SIIEKLTNKSMI
+338 KIDSLTNADNITS
-350 PDLQYSLTAPDV
+350 LQYSSTAPTV
-362 SDKPIP
+362 SMPLP
-368 WFAGWTASS
+368 WLAAWQGP
-377 ESSDWNKSDKK
+377 ESSDLESANWTADLQK
-388 RQEKQIV
+388 KQIA
-395 ANLIQYNLSA
+395 ANLIQYNLGA
-405 DKPSVSSA
+405 DKPSVSNVSTIGFSTSSTGASA
-413 VTDSFTETTVGTSI
+413 
-427 GPSFEYMG
+427 GPELKYLG

-443 EIGVEAYVL
+443 EVGVLAYVAATIDDPDTTANPA
-452 GVQNSLSDA
+452 GPW
-461 DADGNRTLSYT
+461 TISYT
-472 LKPYLGF
+472 LQPHLGF
-479 GGELINMYDTTFTG
+479 GAELINMYSQATSMPLDA
-493 SNYTLYFYGRFSFT
+493 YQIHFYGKFSFT
-507 CKVKSGGD
+507 YDKRKDGTGTD
-515 TITWATKAKEDS
+515 NTITWSATGD
-527 SDYVLLGSVA
+527 DDDNVVYLGSVTPGGWA
-537 CSNFSGG
+537 GADDAKKGYSAMEINAESSTTGTNLSGALNFASNRLKGSITLTATDVTGDYKKNFFNIRK
-544 YTSMNIEVNNDFS
+544 MNI
-557 MFGFTTTKPSGVT
+557 
-570 VDQKGEITGSVTL
+570 
-583 SDAELLNDNY
+583 
-593 KSNCLLIT
+593 
-601 GMDVQITKVVLVERS
+601 QITKVILVKKQGGELW
-616 TTTADDGIES
+616 
-626 TRTRIRDY
+626 IRDY
-634 AELEVESTD
+634 SETEAPAVTSETGDIELNLWDGAQT
-643 ASSYSVPTLADSP
+643 
-656 YHFIKSYQTSDPRV
+656 YHHIRSYQTKDPRV
-670 NHYPTDWKKGKK
+670 NHYPSDWKK
-682 YNTSLSY
+682 TSS
-689 LEPGVTLTEI
+689 
-699 EDDGITTVTPGTK
+699 DSTTVTAYKDVSGATPGAM
-712 NNELLA
+712 NSEVQVD
-718 KYTGKFNGTDYDKET
+718 KFNGTDYDKET
-733 VTNNE
+733 VTD
-738 IAYHGT
+738 IACTGT
-744 DRLSSAMIRHGKMR
+744 ATGRLSSAMIRHGKMR

-783 KRSKPAGEAEQFK
+783 KRDTELKKA
-796 NVGGASYQEG
+796 GGASYKEG

-834 HETLQALFNSIPYQ
+834 HETLQALFNSVPYQ
-848 DLASTSQPAATEGE
+848 KLVDSPLPAVDADDSEIFKASPAAAKYVKDVTDA
-862 HEIFSNSPVCAEF
+862 NV
-875 VAELND
+875 
-881 TGKACTN
+881 TGARKACGN
-888 YSSCLACCII
+888 YHPTASGDHPSCLACSII

-911 LMLDLNDLQVW
+911 LMLDLNDSAVW
-922 DGTRGNFN
+922 SNFN
-930 SENSVFYLAPKL
+930 GDNENFYHVPALSDGATSKA
-942 PGGFTDK
+942 D
-949 EGALKALSASGRM
+949 ALKAISVSGQMTQGPAETSTEITDASV
-962 IMRPGGIAAEND
+962 END

-986 VTTAEPPDLCIIA
+986 VITAEPPDLCIIA
-999 IGQTL
+999 VGQTL

-1016 GMSSIPSIKDDYY
+1016 GMSSIPSIKDNYY
-1029 SSSDDTYRLYRKA
+1029 SSSDDTYKLYRKA

>member
-1 MRKIQNIFRMKKGEI
+1 MRKIQNIFRMKKGKI

-166 ALDPSVNYGQSFGT
+166 ALDPSVNYGQSFT

-197 MDKGISQGLSNLG
+197 MDKGISKGLKDTFG
-210 LSTLGGSAGGTSTLT
+210 ITSLEKTDGAIKT
-225 SKLNLAYNNRFY
+225 SLDDVYGKRFY
-237 DLSEYVKRVLGISSE
+237 DLSDYVKHILY
-252 KFNNF
+252 
-257 KDDKTFEGM
+257 DKSWGEATGFENMLKRM
-266 KSRLSL
+266 KL

-295 DHEISDGD
+295 DKTGS
-303 TISKDQKRAADHYLH
+303 DQKRASDHYLH

-325 VEKWNDVTDGNYS
+325 VTDWEGVSDGNYAS
-338 SIIEKLTNKSMI
+338 KIDSLTNADNITS
-350 PDLQYSLTAPDV
+350 LQYSSTAPGV
-362 SDKPIP
+362 SPLP
-368 WFAGWTASS
+368 WLAAWQGP
-377 ESSDWNKSDKK
+377 ESSDLESANWTADLQK
-388 RQEKQIV
+388 KQIA
-395 ANLIQYNLSA
+395 ANLIQYNLGA
-405 DKPSVSSA
+405 DKPSVSNVATNAFSD
-413 VTDSFTETTVGTSI
+413 TDVK
-427 GPSFEYMG
+427 GPKLEYLG

-443 EIGVEAYVL
+443 EIGVEARVVAT
-452 GVQNSLSDA
+452 GTFDSTDPTVD
-461 DADGNRTLSYT
+461 RTLSYT
-472 LKPYLGF
+472 LKPSLSF
-479 GGELINMYDTTFTG
+479 QAELVNMYDTVAIDV
-493 SNYTLYFYGRFSFT
+493 SKYKLYFYGRFSFT
-507 CKVKSGGD
+507 CKKTPDGTDD
-515 TITWATKAKEDS
+515 TITWSTSGSGTENH
-527 SDYVLLGSVA
+527 VLLGSVVPGA
-537 CSNFSGG
+537 FSSGYSSMILPADDSILSTSVKTECSSLSLTGTLTVPAN
-544 YTSMNIEVNNDFS
+544 
-557 MFGFTTTKPSGVT
+557 T
-570 VDQKGEITGSVTL
+570 VDYENKF
-583 SDAELLNDNY
+583 
-593 KSNCLLIT
+593 LLIT
-601 GMDVQITKVVLVERS
+601 GMNLQITKVVLVADS
-616 TTTADDGIES
+616 TL
-626 TRTRIRDY
+626 IRDY
-634 AELEVESTD
+634 AMPEAAAVTETNVGNI
-643 ASSYSVPTLADSP
+643 PTLVAEP
-656 YHFIKSYQTSDPRV
+656 NYYVKSYQTADPRV
-670 NHYPTDWKKGKK
+670 NHYPSDWKKGEK
-682 YNTSLSY
+682 YNTPQNYSAAVLAK
-689 LEPGVTLTEI
+689 I
-699 EDDGITTVTPGTK
+699 DADGITAVTPGAK
-712 NNELLA
+712 NTELLE
-718 KYTGKFNGTDYDKET
+718 KYTDKFNGTDYDKET
-733 VTNNE
+733 VTE
-738 IAYHGT
+738 IACTGT
-744 DRLSSAMIRHGKMR
+744 ATGRLSSAMIRHGKMR

-783 KRSKPAGEAEQFK
+783 KRDTELKKA
-796 NVGGASYQEG
+796 GGASYKEG

-834 HETLQALFNSIPYQ
+834 HETLQALFNSVPYQ
-848 DLASTSQPAATEGE
+848 KLVDSPLPAVDAADSEIFKASPAAAKYVKDVTD
-862 HEIFSNSPVCAEF
+862 AE
-875 VAELND
+875 V
-881 TGKACTN
+881 TGARKACGN
-888 YSSCLACCII
+888 YHPTASGDHPSCLACSII

-911 LMLDLNDLQVW
+911 LMLDLNDSAVW
-922 DGTRGNFN
+922 SNFN
-930 SENSVFYLAPKL
+930 GDNENFYHVPAL
-942 PGGFTDK
+942 PGGATSKAD
-949 EGALKALSASGRM
+949 ALKAISVSGQMTQGPAETSAEITDVSV
-962 IMRPGGIAAEND
+962 END

-986 VTTAEPPDLCIIA
+986 VITAEPPDLCIIA

-1004 KDIGGSKVYRNW
+1004 KVYRNW
-1016 GMSSIPSIKDDYY
+1016 GMSSIPSIKDKYY

-1064 KGILKVADTPI
+1064 KGILKVAGTPI

-1088 GFDKITGESKM
+1088 GFNKITGESKM

>member
-1 MRKIQNIFRMKKGEI
+1 MRKIQNIFRMKKGKI

-80 ADAANN
+80 ADAANK

-93 FSREYGSGKTG
+93 FSREYNDGKEG
-104 NQNTCDFIWKLTT
+104 NKNTCDFIWKLTT

-180 DSTANPDNK
+180 DANPDNK

-197 MDKGISQGLSNLG
+197 MDKGISKGLKDTFG
-210 LSTLGGSAGGTSTLT
+210 ITSLEKTDGAIKT
-225 SKLNLAYNNRFY
+225 SLDDVYGKRFY
-237 DLSEYVKRVLGISSE
+237 DLSDYVKRILY
-252 KFNNF
+252 
-257 KDDKTFEGM
+257 DKSWGEATGFENMLKRM
-266 KSRLSL
+266 KL

-281 VNPYAYPEA
+281 INPYAYPEA

-295 DHEISDGD
+295 DKTGS
-303 TISKDQKRAADHYLH
+303 DQKRASDHYLH

-325 VEKWNDVTDGNYS
+325 VTDWEGVSDGNYAS
-338 SIIEKLTNKSMI
+338 KIDSLTNADNITS
-350 PDLQYSLTAPDV
+350 LQYSSTAPGV
-362 SDKPIP
+362 SPLP
-368 WFAGWTASS
+368 WLAAWQGP
-377 ESSDWNKSDKK
+377 ESSDLESANWTADLQK
-388 RQEKQIV
+388 KQIA
-395 ANLIQYNLSA
+395 ANLIQYNLGA
-405 DKPSVSSA
+405 DKPSVSNVATNAFSD
-413 VTDSFTETTVGTSI
+413 TDVK
-427 GPSFEYMG
+427 GPELEYLG

-443 EIGVEAYVL
+443 EIGVEARVVAT
-452 GVQNSLSDA
+452 GTFDSTDPTVD
-461 DADGNRTLSYT
+461 RTLSYT
-472 LKPYLGF
+472 LKPSLSF
-479 GGELINMYDTTFTG
+479 QAELVNMYDTVAIDV
-493 SNYTLYFYGRFSFT
+493 SKYKLYFYGRFSFT
-507 CKVKSGGD
+507 CKKTPDGTDD
-515 TITWATKAKEDS
+515 TITWSTSGSGTENH
-527 SDYVLLGSVA
+527 VLLGSVVPGA
-537 CSNFSGG
+537 FSSGYSSMILPADDSILSTSVKTECSS
-544 YTSMNIEVNNDFS
+544 
-557 MFGFTTTKPSGVT
+557 PSLTGTLTVPANT
-570 VDQKGEITGSVTL
+570 VDYENKF
-583 SDAELLNDNY
+583 
-593 KSNCLLIT
+593 LLIT
-601 GMDVQITKVVLVERS
+601 GMNLQITKVVLVADS
-616 TTTADDGIES
+616 TL
-626 TRTRIRDY
+626 IRDY
-634 AELEVESTD
+634 AMPEAAAVTETNVGNI
-643 ASSYSVPTLADSP
+643 PTLVAEP
-656 YHFIKSYQTSDPRV
+656 NYYVKSYQTADPRV
-670 NHYPTDWKKGKK
+670 NHYPSDWKKGEK
-682 YNTSLSY
+682 YNTPQNYSAAVLAK
-689 LEPGVTLTEI
+689 I
-699 EDDGITTVTPGTK
+699 DADGITAVTPGAK
-712 NNELLA
+712 NTELLE
-718 KYTGKFNGTDYDKET
+718 KYTDKFNGTDYDKET
-733 VTNNE
+733 VTE
-738 IAYHGT
+738 IACTGT
-744 DRLSSAMIRHGKMR
+744 ATGRLSSAMIRHGKMR

-783 KRSKPAGEAEQFK
+783 KRDTELKKA
-796 NVGGASYQEG
+796 GGASYKEG

-834 HETLQALFNSIPYQ
+834 HETLQALFNSVPYQ
-848 DLASTSQPAATEGE
+848 KLVDSPLPADANAY
-862 HEIFSNSPVCAEF
+862 EIFKTAPVAAKY
-875 VAELND
+875 VKDVTDANV
-881 TGKACTN
+881 TGARKACGN
-888 YSSCLACCII
+888 YHPTASGDHPSCLACSII

-911 LMLDLNDLQVW
+911 LMLDLNDSAVW
-922 DGTRGNFN
+922 SNFN
-930 SENSVFYLAPKL
+930 GDNENFYHVPAL
-942 PGGFTDK
+942 PGGATSKAD
-949 EGALKALSASGRM
+949 ALKAISVSGQM
-962 IMRPGGIAAEND
+962 TQGPAETSTEITDVSVEND

-986 VTTAEPPDLCIIA
+986 VITAEPPDLCIIA

>member
-1 MRKIQNIFRMKKGEI
+1 MRKIQNIFRMKKGKI

-166 ALDPSVNYGQSFGT
+166 VLDPSVNYGQSFGT
-180 DSTANPDNK
+180 DSVANPDNK

-197 MDKGISQGLSNLG
+197 MDKGISKGLKDTFG
-210 LSTLGGSAGGTSTLT
+210 ITSLEKTDGAIKT
-225 SKLNLAYNNRFY
+225 SLNTDVYGKRFY
-237 DLSEYVKRVLGISSE
+237 DLSDYVKRILY
-252 KFNNF
+252 
-257 KDDKTFEGM
+257 DKSWGEATGFENMLKRM
-266 KSRLSL
+266 KL

-281 VNPYAYPEA
+281 INPYAYPEA

-295 DHEISDGD
+295 DKTGS
-303 TISKDQKRAADHYLH
+303 DQKRASDHYLH

-325 VEKWNDVTDGNYS
+325 VADWEEVSDGNYAS
-338 SIIEKLTNKSMI
+338 KIDSLTNADNITS
-350 PDLQYSLTAPDV
+350 LQYSSTAPGV
-362 SDKPIP
+362 SPLP
-368 WFAGWTASS
+368 WLAAWTASS
-377 ESSDWNKSDKK
+377 ESSDWKTKLDSKNKPDLEK
-388 RQEKQIV
+388 KQIA
-395 ANLIQYNLSA
+395 ANLIQYNLGA
-405 DKPSVSSA
+405 DKPSVSNVATNAFSD
-413 VTDSFTETTVGTSI
+413 TDVK
-427 GPSFEYMG
+427 GPELDYLG

-443 EIGVEAYVL
+443 EIGVEARVVAT
-452 GVQNSLSDA
+452 GTFDSTDPTVD
-461 DADGNRTLSYT
+461 RTLSYT
-472 LKPYLGF
+472 LKPSLSF
-479 GGELINMYDTTFTG
+479 QAELVNMYDTVAIDV
-493 SNYTLYFYGRFSFT
+493 SKYKLYFYGRFSFT
-507 CKVKSGGD
+507 CKKTPDGTDD
-515 TITWATKAKEDS
+515 TITWSTSGSGTENH
-527 SDYVLLGSVA
+527 VLLGSVVPGA
-537 CSNFSGG
+537 FSSGYSSMILPADDSILSTSIKTECSS
-544 YTSMNIEVNNDFS
+544 
-557 MFGFTTTKPSGVT
+557 PSLTGTLTVPANT
-570 VDQKGEITGSVTL
+570 VDYENKF
-583 SDAELLNDNY
+583 
-593 KSNCLLIT
+593 LLIT
-601 GMDVQITKVVLVERS
+601 GMNLQITKVVLVADS
-616 TTTADDGIES
+616 TL
-626 TRTRIRDY
+626 IRDY
-634 AELEVESTD
+634 AMPEAAAVTETNVGNI
-643 ASSYSVPTLADSP
+643 PTLVAEP
-656 YHFIKSYQTSDPRV
+656 NYYVKSYQTADPRV
-670 NHYPTDWKKGKK
+670 NHYPSDWKKGEK
-682 YNTSLSY
+682 YNTPQNYSAAVLAK
-689 LEPGVTLTEI
+689 I
-699 EDDGITTVTPGTK
+699 DADGITAVTPGAK
-712 NNELLA
+712 NTELLE
-718 KYTGKFNGTDYDKET
+718 KYTDKFNGTDYDKET
-733 VTNNE
+733 VTE
-738 IAYHGT
+738 IACTGT
-744 DRLSSAMIRHGKMR
+744 ATGRLSSAMIRHGKMR

-783 KRSKPAGEAEQFK
+783 KRDTELKKA
-796 NVGGASYQEG
+796 GGASYKEG

-834 HETLQALFNSIPYQ
+834 HETLQALFNSVPYQ
-848 DLASTSQPAATEGE
+848 KLVDSPLPADANAY
-862 HEIFSNSPVCAEF
+862 EIFKTAPVAAKYVKDVTDAE
-875 VAELND
+875 V
-881 TGKACTN
+881 TGARKACGN
-888 YSSCLACCII
+888 YHPTASGDHPSCLACSII

-911 LMLDLNDLQVW
+911 LMLDLNDSAVW
-922 DGTRGNFN
+922 SNFN
-930 SENSVFYLAPKL
+930 GDNENFYHVPAL
-942 PGGFTDK
+942 PGGATSKAD
-949 EGALKALSASGRM
+949 ALKAISVSGQM
-962 IMRPGGIAAEND
+962 TQGPAETSTEITDVSVEND

-986 VTTAEPPDLCIIA
+986 VITAEPPDLCIIA

>member
-1 MRKIQNIFRMKKGEI
+1 MRKIQNIFRMKKGKI

-197 MDKGISQGLSNLG
+197 MDKGISKGLKDTFG
-210 LSTLGGSAGGTSTLT
+210 ITSLEKTDGAIKT
-225 SKLNLAYNNRFY
+225 SLDDVYGKRFY
-237 DLSEYVKRVLGISSE
+237 DLSDYVKRILY
-252 KFNNF
+252 
-257 KDDKTFEGM
+257 DKSWGEATGFENMLKRM
-266 KSRLSL
+266 KL

-281 VNPYAYPEA
+281 INPYAYPEA

-295 DHEISDGD
+295 DKTGS
-303 TISKDQKRAADHYLH
+303 DQKRASDHYLH

-325 VEKWNDVTDGNYS
+325 ADFWRSSLSASTGDFSNIINGLTNPDNISSLSYS
-338 SIIEKLTNKSMI
+338 STVSAISES
-350 PDLQYSLTAPDV
+350 TA
-362 SDKPIP
+362 IP
-368 WFAGWTASS
+368 WLAAWTASS
-377 ESSDWNKSDKK
+377 ESSDWKTKVDLEK
-388 RQEKQIV
+388 KQIA
-395 ANLIQYNLSA
+395 ANLIQYNLDA
-405 DKPSVSSA
+405 DKPSVSNVATNAFSD
-413 VTDSFTETTVGTSI
+413 TDVK
-427 GPSFEYMG
+427 GPELEYLG

-443 EIGVEAYVL
+443 EIGVEAYVAGESNL
-452 GVQNSLSDA
+452 TGAA
-461 DADGNRTLSYT
+461 DEDKTLTYT
-472 LKPYLGF
+472 LKPFLSF
-479 GGELINMYDTTFTG
+479 SAELINMYTAD
-493 SNYTLYFYGRFSFT
+493 YTAEQLSRYKLYFYGRFSFT
-507 CKVKSGGD
+507 CRKTPGGTD
-515 TITWATKAKEDS
+515 LITWSTGESGESNS
-527 SDYVLLGSVA
+527 SILLGSVSPGA
-537 CSNFSGG
+537 FSNG
-544 YTSMNIEVNNDFS
+544 YTQMTFDYTNSI
-557 MFGFTTTKPSGVT
+557 
-570 VDQKGEITGSVTL
+570 L
-583 SDAELLNDNY
+583 SDGVKTKLESPDLTGTLTIPAGTDTTDYQSKYLI
-593 KSNCLLIT
+593 IT
-601 GMDVQITKVVLVERS
+601 GMNLQITKVVLVADS
-616 TTTADDGIES
+616 TL
-626 TRTRIRDY
+626 IRDY
-634 AELEVESTD
+634 AMPEAASTGETP
-643 ASSYSVPTLADSP
+643 VGEMVVLTDSP
-656 YHFIKSYQTSDPRV
+656 NHYVKSYQTADPRL
-670 NHYPTDWKKGKK
+670 NHYPTDWKKGEK
-682 YNTSLSY
+682 YNTTAAYGEAPALTGDFT
-689 LEPGVTLTEI
+689 EVTI
-699 EDDGITTVTPGTK
+699 GTK
-712 NNELLA
+712 NKPLDA
-718 KYTGKFNGTDYDKET
+718 YTGKFNGTDYDKET
-733 VTNNE
+733 VTE
-738 IAYHGT
+738 IACTGT
-744 DRLSSAMIRHGKMR
+744 VTGRLSSAMIRHGKMR

-783 KRSKPAGEAEQFK
+783 KRDTELKKA
-796 NVGGASYQEG
+796 GGASYKEG

-834 HETLQALFNSIPYQ
+834 HETLQALFNSVPYQ
-848 DLASTSQPAATEGE
+848 KLVDSPLPAVDAADSEIFKASPAAAKYVKDVTD
-862 HEIFSNSPVCAEF
+862 AE
-875 VAELND
+875 V
-881 TGKACTN
+881 TGARKACGN
-888 YSSCLACCII
+888 YHPTASGDHPSCLACSII

-911 LMLDLNDLQVW
+911 LMLDLNDSTVW
-922 DGTRGNFN
+922 GNFN
-930 SENSVFYLAPKL
+930 GDNENFYHVPVL
-942 PGGFTDK
+942 PDGATSKTD
-949 EGALKALSASGRM
+949 ALKAISVSGQM
-962 IMRPGGIAAEND
+962 TQGPAETSTEITDVSVEND

-986 VTTAEPPDLCIIA
+986 VITAEPPDLCIIA
-999 IGQTL
+999 VGQTL

-1029 SSSDDTYRLYRKA
+1029 SSSDDTYKLYRKA

-1055 NNQSSSVLG
+1055 NNQSSSILG
-1064 KGILKVADTPI
+1064 KGILKVAGTPI
-1075 SKDKDVELGVYDV
+1075 SKEKDVELGVYDV

>member
-1 MRKIQNIFRMKKGEI
+1 MRKIQNIFRMKKGKI

-133 KSGVTWQ
+133 KSGVAWQ

-180 DSTANPDNK
+180 DSVTNPDNK

-197 MDKGISQGLSNLG
+197 MDKGISKGLKDTFG
-210 LSTLGGSAGGTSTLT
+210 ITSLEKTDGAIKT
-225 SKLNLAYNNRFY
+225 SLNTDVYGKRFY
-237 DLSEYVKRVLGISSE
+237 DLSDYVKRILY
-252 KFNNF
+252 
-257 KDDKTFEGM
+257 DKSWGEATGFENMLKRM
-266 KSRLSL
+266 KL

-281 VNPYAYPEA
+281 INPYAYPEA

-295 DHEISDGD
+295 DKTGS
-303 TISKDQKRAADHYLH
+303 DQKRASDHYLH

-325 VEKWNDVTDGNYS
+325 VADWEGVSDGNYAS
-338 SIIEKLTNKSMI
+338 KIDSLTNADNITS
-350 PDLQYSLTAPDV
+350 LQYSSTAPGV
-362 SDKPIP
+362 SPLP
-368 WFAGWTASS
+368 WLAAWQASS
-377 ESSDWNKSDKK
+377 ESSDWKTKDLDKK
-388 RQEKQIV
+388 QIA
-395 ANLIQYNLSA
+395 ANLIQYNLGA
-405 DKPSVSSA
+405 DKPSVSNVATNAFSD
-413 VTDSFTETTVGTSI
+413 TDVK
-427 GPSFEYMG
+427 GPELEYLG

-443 EIGVEAYVL
+443 EIGVEVRVVATGTFDSTDPTV
-452 GVQNSLSDA
+452 D
-461 DADGNRTLSYT
+461 RTLSYT
-472 LKPYLGF
+472 LKPSLSF
-479 GGELINMYDTTFTG
+479 QAELVNMYDTVAIDV
-493 SNYTLYFYGRFSFT
+493 SKYKLYFYGRFSFT
-507 CKVKSGGD
+507 CKKTPDGTDD
-515 TITWATKAKEDS
+515 TITWSTSGSGTENH
-527 SDYVLLGSVA
+527 VLLGSVVPGA
-537 CSNFSGG
+537 FSSGYSSMILPADDSILSTSVKTECSS
-544 YTSMNIEVNNDFS
+544 
-557 MFGFTTTKPSGVT
+557 PSLTGTLTVPANT
-570 VDQKGEITGSVTL
+570 VDYENKF
-583 SDAELLNDNY
+583 
-593 KSNCLLIT
+593 LLIT
-601 GMDVQITKVVLVERS
+601 GMNLQITKVVLVADS
-616 TTTADDGIES
+616 TL
-626 TRTRIRDY
+626 IRDY
-634 AELEVESTD
+634 AMPEAAAVTETNVGNI
-643 ASSYSVPTLADSP
+643 PTLVAEP
-656 YHFIKSYQTSDPRV
+656 NYYVKSYQTADPRV
-670 NHYPTDWKKGKK
+670 NHYPSDWKKGEK
-682 YNTSLSY
+682 YNTPQNYSAAVLAK
-689 LEPGVTLTEI
+689 I
-699 EDDGITTVTPGTK
+699 DADGITAVTPGAK
-712 NNELLA
+712 NTELLE
-718 KYTGKFNGTDYDKET
+718 KYTDKFNGTDYDKET
-733 VTNNE
+733 VTE
-738 IAYHGT
+738 IACTGT
-744 DRLSSAMIRHGKMR
+744 ATGRLSSAMIRHGKMR

-783 KRSKPAGEAEQFK
+783 KRDTKLKKA
-796 NVGGASYQEG
+796 GGASYKEG

-834 HETLQALFNSIPYQ
+834 HETLQALFNSVPYQ
-848 DLASTSQPAATEGE
+848 KLVDSPLPADANAY
-862 HEIFSNSPVCAEF
+862 EIFKTAPVAAKYVKDVTDAE
-875 VAELND
+875 V
-881 TGKACTN
+881 TGARKACGN
-888 YSSCLACCII
+888 YHPTASGDHPSCLACSII

-911 LMLDLNDLQVW
+911 LMLDLNDSAVW
-922 DGTRGNFN
+922 SNFN
-930 SENSVFYLAPKL
+930 GDNENFYHVPAL
-942 PGGFTDK
+942 PGGATSKAD
-949 EGALKALSASGRM
+949 ALKAISVSGQM
-962 IMRPGGIAAEND
+962 TQGPAETSTEITDVSVEND

-986 VTTAEPPDLCIIA
+986 VITAEPPDLCIIA

>member
-1 MRKIQNIFRMKKGEI
+1 MRKIQNIFRMKKGKI

-166 ALDPSVNYGQSFGT
+166 ALDPSVNYGQSFT

-197 MDKGISQGLSNLG
+197 MDKGISKGLKDTFG
-210 LSTLGGSAGGTSTLT
+210 ITSLEKTDGAIKT
-225 SKLNLAYNNRFY
+225 SLDDVYGKRFY
-237 DLSEYVKRVLGISSE
+237 DLSDYVKHILY
-252 KFNNF
+252 
-257 KDDKTFEGM
+257 DKSWGEATGFENMLKRM
-266 KSRLSL
+266 KL

-295 DHEISDGD
+295 DKTGS
-303 TISKDQKRAADHYLH
+303 DQKRASDHYLH

-325 VEKWNDVTDGNYS
+325 VTDWEGVSDGNYAS
-338 SIIEKLTNKSMI
+338 KIDSLTNADNITS
-350 PDLQYSLTAPDV
+350 LQYSSTAPGV
-362 SDKPIP
+362 SPLP
-368 WFAGWTASS
+368 WLAAWQGP
-377 ESSDWNKSDKK
+377 ESSDLESANWTADLQK
-388 RQEKQIV
+388 KQIA
-395 ANLIQYNLSA
+395 ANLIQYNLGA
-405 DKPSVSSA
+405 DKPSVSNVATNAFSD
-413 VTDSFTETTVGTSI
+413 TDVK
-427 GPSFEYMG
+427 GPELEYLG

-443 EIGVEAYVL
+443 EIGVEARVVAT
-452 GVQNSLSDA
+452 GTFDSTDPTVD
-461 DADGNRTLSYT
+461 RTLSYT
-472 LKPYLGF
+472 LKPSLSF
-479 GGELINMYDTTFTG
+479 QAELVNMYDTVAIDV
-493 SNYTLYFYGRFSFT
+493 SKYKLYFYGRFSFT
-507 CKVKSGGD
+507 CKKTPDGTDD
-515 TITWATKAKEDS
+515 TITWSTSGSGTENH
-527 SDYVLLGSVA
+527 VLLGSVVPGA
-537 CSNFSGG
+537 FSSGYSSMILPADDSILSTSVKTECSS
-544 YTSMNIEVNNDFS
+544 
-557 MFGFTTTKPSGVT
+557 PSLTGTLTVPANT
-570 VDQKGEITGSVTL
+570 VDYENKF
-583 SDAELLNDNY
+583 
-593 KSNCLLIT
+593 LLIT
-601 GMDVQITKVVLVERS
+601 GMNLQITKVVLVADS
-616 TTTADDGIES
+616 TL
-626 TRTRIRDY
+626 IRDY
-634 AELEVESTD
+634 AMPEAAAVTETNVGNI
-643 ASSYSVPTLADSP
+643 PTLVAEP
-656 YHFIKSYQTSDPRV
+656 NYYVKSYQTADPRV
-670 NHYPTDWKKGKK
+670 NHYPSDWKKGEK
-682 YNTSLSY
+682 YNTPQNYSAAVLAK
-689 LEPGVTLTEI
+689 I
-699 EDDGITTVTPGTK
+699 DADGITAVTPGAK
-712 NNELLA
+712 NTELLE
-718 KYTGKFNGTDYDKET
+718 KYTDKFNGTDYDKET
-733 VTNNE
+733 VTE
-738 IAYHGT
+738 IACTGAAT
-744 DRLSSAMIRHGKMR
+744 GRLSSAMIRHGKMR

-783 KRSKPAGEAEQFK
+783 KRDTELKKA
-796 NVGGASYQEG
+796 GGASYKEG

-834 HETLQALFNSIPYQ
+834 HETLQALFNSVPYQ
-848 DLASTSQPAATEGE
+848 KLVDSPLPADANAY
-862 HEIFSNSPVCAEF
+862 EIFKTAPVAAKY
-875 VAELND
+875 VND
-881 TGKACTN
+881 VTDANVTGARKACGN
-888 YSSCLACCII
+888 YHPTASGDHPSCLACSII

-911 LMLDLNDLQVW
+911 LMLDLNDSAVW
-922 DGTRGNFN
+922 SNFN
-930 SENSVFYLAPKL
+930 GDNENFYHVPAL
-942 PGGFTDK
+942 PGGATSKAD
-949 EGALKALSASGRM
+949 ALKAISVSGQM
-962 IMRPGGIAAEND
+962 TQGPAETSTEITDVSVEND

-986 VTTAEPPDLCIIA
+986 VITAEPPDLCIIA

>member
-166 ALDPSVNYGQSFGT
+166 ALDPSVNYGQSFT

-197 MDKGISQGLSNLG
+197 MDKGISKGLKDTFG
-210 LSTLGGSAGGTSTLT
+210 ITSLEKTDGAIKT
-225 SKLNLAYNNRFY
+225 SLDDVYGKRFY
-237 DLSEYVKRVLGISSE
+237 DLSDYVKHILY
-252 KFNNF
+252 
-257 KDDKTFEGM
+257 DKSWGEATGFENMLKRM
-266 KSRLSL
+266 KL

-295 DHEISDGD
+295 DKTGS
-303 TISKDQKRAADHYLH
+303 DQKRASDHYLH

-325 VEKWNDVTDGNYS
+325 VTDWEGVSDGNYAS
-338 SIIEKLTNKSMI
+338 KIDSLTNADNITS
-350 PDLQYSLTAPDV
+350 LQYSSTAPGV
-362 SDKPIP
+362 SPLP
-368 WFAGWTASS
+368 WLAAWQGP
-377 ESSDWNKSDKK
+377 ESSDLESANWTADLQK
-388 RQEKQIV
+388 KQIA
-395 ANLIQYNLSA
+395 ANLIQYNLGA
-405 DKPSVSSA
+405 DKPSVSNVATNAFSD
-413 VTDSFTETTVGTSI
+413 TDVK
-427 GPSFEYMG
+427 GPELEYLG

-443 EIGVEAYVL
+443 EIGVEVRVVATGTFDSTDPTV
-452 GVQNSLSDA
+452 D
-461 DADGNRTLSYT
+461 RTLSYT
-472 LKPYLGF
+472 LKPSLSF
-479 GGELINMYDTTFTG
+479 QAELVNMYDTVAIDV
-493 SNYTLYFYGRFSFT
+493 SKYKLYFYGRFSFT
-507 CKVKSGGD
+507 CKKTPDGTDD
-515 TITWATKAKEDS
+515 TITWSTSGSGTENH
-527 SDYVLLGSVA
+527 VLLGSVVPGA
-537 CSNFSGG
+537 FSSGYSSMILPADDSILSTSVKTECSS
-544 YTSMNIEVNNDFS
+544 
-557 MFGFTTTKPSGVT
+557 PSLTGTLTVPANT
-570 VDQKGEITGSVTL
+570 VDYENKF
-583 SDAELLNDNY
+583 
-593 KSNCLLIT
+593 LLIT
-601 GMDVQITKVVLVERS
+601 GMNLQITKVVLVADS
-616 TTTADDGIES
+616 TL
-626 TRTRIRDY
+626 IRDY
-634 AELEVESTD
+634 AMPEAAAVTETNVGNI
-643 ASSYSVPTLADSP
+643 PTLVAEP
-656 YHFIKSYQTSDPRV
+656 NYYVKSYQTADPRV
-670 NHYPTDWKKGKK
+670 NHYPSDWKKGEK
-682 YNTSLSY
+682 YNTPQNYSAAVLAK
-689 LEPGVTLTEI
+689 I
-699 EDDGITTVTPGTK
+699 DADGITAVTPGAK
-712 NNELLA
+712 NTELLE
-718 KYTGKFNGTDYDKET
+718 KYTDKFNGTDYDKET
-733 VTNNE
+733 VTE
-738 IAYHGT
+738 IACTGT
-744 DRLSSAMIRHGKMR
+744 ATGRLSSAMIRHGKMR

-783 KRSKPAGEAEQFK
+783 KRDTELKKA
-796 NVGGASYQEG
+796 GGASYKEG

-834 HETLQALFNSIPYQ
+834 HETLQALFNSVPYQ
-848 DLASTSQPAATEGE
+848 KLVDSPLPADANAY
-862 HEIFSNSPVCAEF
+862 EIFKTAPVAAKY
-875 VAELND
+875 VND
-881 TGKACTN
+881 VTDANVTGARKACGN
-888 YSSCLACCII
+888 YHPTASGDHPSCLACSII

-911 LMLDLNDLQVW
+911 LMLDLNDSAVW
-922 DGTRGNFN
+922 SNFN
-930 SENSVFYLAPKL
+930 GDNENFYHVPAL
-942 PGGFTDK
+942 PGGATSKAD
-949 EGALKALSASGRM
+949 ALKAISVSGQM
-962 IMRPGGIAAEND
+962 TQGPAETSTEITDVSVEND

-986 VTTAEPPDLCIIA
+986 VITAEPPDLCIIA
-999 IGQTL
+999 VGQTL

-1016 GMSSIPSIKDDYY
+1016 SISDQIGEEYY
-1029 SSSDDTYRLYRKA
+1029 TTTSDAYKAYRKA

-1055 NNQSSSVLG
+1055 NNRSSSVLG
-1064 KGILKVADTPI
+1064 KGILKVAGTPI

>member
-1 MRKIQNIFRMKKGEI
+1 MRKIQNIFRMKKGKI

-166 ALDPSVNYGQSFGT
+166 ALDPSVNYGQSFT

-197 MDKGISQGLSNLG
+197 MDKGISKGLKDTFG
-210 LSTLGGSAGGTSTLT
+210 ITSLEKTDGAIKT
-225 SKLNLAYNNRFY
+225 SLDDVYGKRFY
-237 DLSEYVKRVLGISSE
+237 DLSDYVKRILY
-252 KFNNF
+252 
-257 KDDKTFEGM
+257 DKSWGEATGFENMLKRM
-266 KSRLSL
+266 KL

-281 VNPYAYPEA
+281 INPYAYPEA

-295 DHEISDGD
+295 DKTGS
-303 TISKDQKRAADHYLH
+303 DQKRASDHYLH

-325 VEKWNDVTDGNYS
+325 VTDWEGVSDGNYAS
-338 SIIEKLTNKSMI
+338 KIDSLTNADNITS
-350 PDLQYSLTAPDV
+350 LQYSSTAPGV
-362 SDKPIP
+362 SPLP
-368 WFAGWTASS
+368 WLAAWQGP
-377 ESSDWNKSDKK
+377 ESSDLESANWTADLQK
-388 RQEKQIV
+388 KQIA
-395 ANLIQYNLSA
+395 ANLIQYNLGA
-405 DKPSVSSA
+405 DKPSVSNVATNAFSD
-413 VTDSFTETTVGTSI
+413 TDVK
-427 GPSFEYMG
+427 GPELKYLG

-443 EIGVEAYVL
+443 EIGVEARVVAT
-452 GVQNSLSDA
+452 GTFDSTDPTVD
-461 DADGNRTLSYT
+461 RTLSYT
-472 LKPYLGF
+472 LKPSLSF
-479 GGELINMYDTTFTG
+479 QAELVNMYDTVAIDV
-493 SNYTLYFYGRFSFT
+493 SKYKLYFYGRFSFT
-507 CKVKSGGD
+507 CKKTPDGTDD
-515 TITWATKAKEDS
+515 TITWSTSGSGTENH
-527 SDYVLLGSVA
+527 VLLGSVVPGA
-537 CSNFSGG
+537 FSSGYSSMILPADDSILSTSVKTECSSLSLTGTLTVPAN
-544 YTSMNIEVNNDFS
+544 
-557 MFGFTTTKPSGVT
+557 T
-570 VDQKGEITGSVTL
+570 VDYENKF
-583 SDAELLNDNY
+583 
-593 KSNCLLIT
+593 LLIT
-601 GMDVQITKVVLVERS
+601 GMNLQITKVVLVADS
-616 TTTADDGIES
+616 TL
-626 TRTRIRDY
+626 IRDY
-634 AELEVESTD
+634 AMPEAAAVTETNVGNI
-643 ASSYSVPTLADSP
+643 PTLVAEP
-656 YHFIKSYQTSDPRV
+656 NYYVKSYQTADPRV
-670 NHYPTDWKKGKK
+670 NHYPSDWKKGEK
-682 YNTSLSY
+682 YNTPQNYSAAVLAK
-689 LEPGVTLTEI
+689 I
-699 EDDGITTVTPGTK
+699 DADGITAVTPGAK
-712 NNELLA
+712 NTELLE
-718 KYTGKFNGTDYDKET
+718 KYTDKFNGTDYDKET
-733 VTNNE
+733 VTE
-738 IAYHGT
+738 IACTGT
-744 DRLSSAMIRHGKMR
+744 ATGRLSSAMIRHGKMR

-783 KRSKPAGEAEQFK
+783 KRDTELKKA
-796 NVGGASYQEG
+796 GGASYKEG

-834 HETLQALFNSIPYQ
+834 HETLQALFNSVPYQ
-848 DLASTSQPAATEGE
+848 KLVDSPLPADANAY
-862 HEIFSNSPVCAEF
+862 EIFKTAPVAAKYVKDVTDAE
-875 VAELND
+875 V
-881 TGKACTN
+881 TGARKACGN
-888 YSSCLACCII
+888 YHPTASGDHPSCLACSII

-911 LMLDLNDLQVW
+911 LMLDLNDSAVW
-922 DGTRGNFN
+922 SNFN
-930 SENSVFYLAPKL
+930 GDNENFYHVPALSDGATSKA
-942 PGGFTDK
+942 D
-949 EGALKALSASGRM
+949 ALKAISVSGQMTQGPAETSTEITDASV
-962 IMRPGGIAAEND
+962 END

-986 VTTAEPPDLCIIA
+986 VITAEPPDLCIIA
-999 IGQTL
+999 VGQTL

-1016 GMSSIPSIKDDYY
+1016 GMSSIPSIKDNYY
-1029 SSSDDTYRLYRKA
+1029 SSSDDTYKLYRKA

>member
-180 DSTANPDNK
+180 DSVANPDNK

-197 MDKGISQGLSNLG
+197 MDKGISKGLKDTFG
-210 LSTLGGSAGGTSTLT
+210 ITSLEKTDGAIKT
-225 SKLNLAYNNRFY
+225 SLDDVYGKRFY
-237 DLSEYVKRVLGISSE
+237 DLSDYVKRILY
-252 KFNNF
+252 
-257 KDDKTFEGM
+257 DKSWGEATGFENMLKRM
-266 KSRLSL
+266 KL

-281 VNPYAYPEA
+281 INPYAYPEA

-295 DHEISDGD
+295 DKTGS
-303 TISKDQKRAADHYLH
+303 DQKRASDHYLH

-325 VEKWNDVTDGNYS
+325 ADFWRSSLSASTGDFSNIINGLTNPDNISSLSYS
-338 SIIEKLTNKSMI
+338 STVSAISES
-350 PDLQYSLTAPDV
+350 TA
-362 SDKPIP
+362 IP
-368 WFAGWTASS
+368 WLAAWTASS
-377 ESSDWNKSDKK
+377 ESSDWKTKVDLEK
-388 RQEKQIV
+388 KQIA
-395 ANLIQYNLSA
+395 ANLIQYNLDA
-405 DKPSVSSA
+405 DKPSVSNVATNAFSD
-413 VTDSFTETTVGTSI
+413 TDVK
-427 GPSFEYMG
+427 GPELEYLG

-443 EIGVEAYVL
+443 EIGVEAYVAGESNL
-452 GVQNSLSDA
+452 TGAA
-461 DADGNRTLSYT
+461 DEDKTLTYT
-472 LKPYLGF
+472 LKPFLSF
-479 GGELINMYDTTFTG
+479 SAELINMYTAD
-493 SNYTLYFYGRFSFT
+493 YTAEQLSRYKLYFYGRFSFT
-507 CKVKSGGD
+507 CRKTPGGTD
-515 TITWATKAKEDS
+515 LITWSTGESGESNS
-527 SDYVLLGSVA
+527 SILLGSVSPGA
-537 CSNFSGG
+537 FSNG
-544 YTSMNIEVNNDFS
+544 YTQMTFDYTNSI
-557 MFGFTTTKPSGVT
+557 
-570 VDQKGEITGSVTL
+570 L
-583 SDAELLNDNY
+583 SDGVKTKLESPDLTGTLTIPAGTDTTDYQSKYLI
-593 KSNCLLIT
+593 IT
-601 GMDVQITKVVLVERS
+601 GMNLQITKVVLVADS
-616 TTTADDGIES
+616 TL
-626 TRTRIRDY
+626 IRDY
-634 AELEVESTD
+634 AMPEAASTGETP
-643 ASSYSVPTLADSP
+643 VGEMVVLTDSP
-656 YHFIKSYQTSDPRV
+656 NHYVKSYQTADPRL
-670 NHYPTDWKKGKK
+670 NHYPTDWKKGEK
-682 YNTSLSY
+682 YNTTAAYGEAPALTGDFT
-689 LEPGVTLTEI
+689 EVTI
-699 EDDGITTVTPGTK
+699 GTK
-712 NNELLA
+712 NKPLDA
-718 KYTGKFNGTDYDKET
+718 YTGKFNGTDYDKET
-733 VTNNE
+733 VTE
-738 IAYHGT
+738 IACTGT
-744 DRLSSAMIRHGKMR
+744 ATGRLSSAMIRHGKMR

-783 KRSKPAGEAEQFK
+783 KRDTELKKA
-796 NVGGASYQEG
+796 GGASYKEG

-834 HETLQALFNSIPYQ
+834 HETLQALFNSVPYQ
-848 DLASTSQPAATEGE
+848 KLVDSPLPAVDAADSEIFKASPAAAKYVKDVTD
-862 HEIFSNSPVCAEF
+862 AE
-875 VAELND
+875 V
-881 TGKACTN
+881 TGTRKACGN
-888 YSSCLACCII
+888 YHPTASGDHPSCLACSII

-911 LMLDLNDLQVW
+911 LMLDLNDSTVW
-922 DGTRGNFN
+922 GNFN
-930 SENSVFYLAPKL
+930 GDNENFYHVPVL
-942 PGGFTDK
+942 PDGATSKTD
-949 EGALKALSASGRM
+949 ALKAISVSGQM
-962 IMRPGGIAAEND
+962 TQGPAETSTEITDVSVEND

-986 VTTAEPPDLCIIA
+986 VITAEPPDLCIIA
-999 IGQTL
+999 VGQTL

-1029 SSSDDTYRLYRKA
+1029 SSSDDTYKLYRKA

-1055 NNQSSSVLG
+1055 NNQSSSILG
-1064 KGILKVADTPI
+1064 KGILKVAGTPI
-1075 SKDKDVELGVYDV
+1075 SKEKDVELGVYDV

>member
-166 ALDPSVNYGQSFGT
+166 ALDPSVNYGQSFT

-197 MDKGISQGLSNLG
+197 MDKGISKGLKDTFG
-210 LSTLGGSAGGTSTLT
+210 ITSLEKTDGAIKT
-225 SKLNLAYNNRFY
+225 SLDDVYGKRFY
-237 DLSEYVKRVLGISSE
+237 DLSDYVKHILY
-252 KFNNF
+252 
-257 KDDKTFEGM
+257 DKSWGEATGFENMLKRM
-266 KSRLSL
+266 KL

-295 DHEISDGD
+295 DKTGS
-303 TISKDQKRAADHYLH
+303 DQKRASDHYLH

-325 VEKWNDVTDGNYS
+325 VTDWEGVSDGNYAS
-338 SIIEKLTNKSMI
+338 KIDSLTNADNITS
-350 PDLQYSLTAPDV
+350 LQYSSTAPGV
-362 SDKPIP
+362 SPLP
-368 WFAGWTASS
+368 WLAAWQGP
-377 ESSDWNKSDKK
+377 ESSDLESANWTADLQK
-388 RQEKQIV
+388 KQIA
-395 ANLIQYNLSA
+395 ANLIQYNLGA
-405 DKPSVSSA
+405 DKPSVSNVATNAFSD
-413 VTDSFTETTVGTSI
+413 TDVK
-427 GPSFEYMG
+427 GPELEYLG

-443 EIGVEAYVL
+443 EIGVEVRVVATGTFDSTDPTV
-452 GVQNSLSDA
+452 D
-461 DADGNRTLSYT
+461 RTLSYT
-472 LKPYLGF
+472 LKPSLSF
-479 GGELINMYDTTFTG
+479 QAELVNMYDTVAIDV
-493 SNYTLYFYGRFSFT
+493 SKYKLYFYGRFSFT
-507 CKVKSGGD
+507 CKKTPDGTDD
-515 TITWATKAKEDS
+515 TITWSTSGSGTENH
-527 SDYVLLGSVA
+527 VLLGSVVPGA
-537 CSNFSGG
+537 FSSGYSSMILPADDSILSTSVKTECSS
-544 YTSMNIEVNNDFS
+544 
-557 MFGFTTTKPSGVT
+557 PSLTGTLTVPANT
-570 VDQKGEITGSVTL
+570 VDYENKF
-583 SDAELLNDNY
+583 
-593 KSNCLLIT
+593 LLIT
-601 GMDVQITKVVLVERS
+601 GMNLQITKVVLVADS
-616 TTTADDGIES
+616 TL
-626 TRTRIRDY
+626 IRDY
-634 AELEVESTD
+634 AMPEAAAVTETNVGNI
-643 ASSYSVPTLADSP
+643 PTLVAEP
-656 YHFIKSYQTSDPRV
+656 NYYVKSYQTADPRV
-670 NHYPTDWKKGKK
+670 NHYPSDWKKGEK
-682 YNTSLSY
+682 YNTPQNYSAAVLAK
-689 LEPGVTLTEI
+689 I
-699 EDDGITTVTPGTK
+699 DADGITAVTPGAK
-712 NNELLA
+712 NTELLE
-718 KYTGKFNGTDYDKET
+718 KYTDKFNGTDYDKET
-733 VTNNE
+733 VTE
-738 IAYHGT
+738 IACTGT
-744 DRLSSAMIRHGKMR
+744 ATGRLSSAMIRHGKMR

-783 KRSKPAGEAEQFK
+783 KRDTELKKA
-796 NVGGASYQEG
+796 GGASYKEG

-834 HETLQALFNSIPYQ
+834 HETLQALFNSVPYQ
-848 DLASTSQPAATEGE
+848 KLVDSPLPADANAY
-862 HEIFSNSPVCAEF
+862 EIFKTAPVAAKY
-875 VAELND
+875 VND
-881 TGKACTN
+881 VTDANVTGARKACGN
-888 YSSCLACCII
+888 YHPTASGDHPSCLACSII

-911 LMLDLNDLQVW
+911 LMLDLNDSAVW
-922 DGTRGNFN
+922 SNFN
-930 SENSVFYLAPKL
+930 GDNENFYHVPAL
-942 PGGFTDK
+942 PGGATSKAD
-949 EGALKALSASGRM
+949 ALKAISVSGQM
-962 IMRPGGIAAEND
+962 TQGPAETSTEITDVSVEND

-986 VTTAEPPDLCIIA
+986 VITAEPPDLCIIA

>member
-1 MRKIQNIFRMKKGEI
+1 MRKIQNIFRMKKGKI

-166 ALDPSVNYGQSFGT
+166 ALDPSVNYGQSFT

-197 MDKGISQGLSNLG
+197 MDKGISKGLKDTFG
-210 LSTLGGSAGGTSTLT
+210 ITSLEKTDGAIKT
-225 SKLNLAYNNRFY
+225 SLDDVYGKRFY
-237 DLSEYVKRVLGISSE
+237 DLSDYVKRILY
-252 KFNNF
+252 
-257 KDDKTFEGM
+257 DKSWGEATGFENMLKRM
-266 KSRLSL
+266 KL

-281 VNPYAYPEA
+281 INPYAYPEA

-295 DHEISDGD
+295 DKTGS
-303 TISKDQKRAADHYLH
+303 DQKRYLH

-325 VEKWNDVTDGNYS
+325 VTDWEGVSDGNYAS
-338 SIIEKLTNKSMI
+338 KIDSLTNADNITS
-350 PDLQYSLTAPDV
+350 LQYSSTAPGV
-362 SDKPIP
+362 SPLP
-368 WFAGWTASS
+368 WLAAWQGP
-377 ESSDWNKSDKK
+377 ESSDLESANWTADLQK
-388 RQEKQIV
+388 KQIA
-395 ANLIQYNLSA
+395 ANLIQYNLGA
-405 DKPSVSSA
+405 DKPSVSNVATNAFSD
-413 VTDSFTETTVGTSI
+413 TDVK
-427 GPSFEYMG
+427 GPELEYLG

-443 EIGVEAYVL
+443 EIGVEARV
-452 GVQNSLSDA
+452 VATRTFDSTDPTV
-461 DADGNRTLSYT
+461 DRTLSYT
-472 LKPYLGF
+472 LKPSLSF
-479 GGELINMYDTTFTG
+479 QAELVNMYDTVAIDV
-493 SNYTLYFYGRFSFT
+493 SKYKLYFYGRFSFT
-507 CKVKSGGD
+507 CKKTPDGTDD
-515 TITWATKAKEDS
+515 TITWSTSGSGTENH
-527 SDYVLLGSVA
+527 VLLGSVVPGA
-537 CSNFSGG
+537 FSSGYSSMILPADDSILSTSVKTECSS
-544 YTSMNIEVNNDFS
+544 
-557 MFGFTTTKPSGVT
+557 PSLTGTLTVPANT
-570 VDQKGEITGSVTL
+570 VDYENKF
-583 SDAELLNDNY
+583 
-593 KSNCLLIT
+593 LLIT
-601 GMDVQITKVVLVERS
+601 GMNLQITKVVLVADS
-616 TTTADDGIES
+616 TL
-626 TRTRIRDY
+626 IRDY
-634 AELEVESTD
+634 AMPEAAAVTETNVGNI
-643 ASSYSVPTLADSP
+643 PTLVAEP
-656 YHFIKSYQTSDPRV
+656 NYYVKSYQTADPRV
-670 NHYPTDWKKGKK
+670 NHYPSDWKKGEK
-682 YNTSLSY
+682 YNTPQNYSAAVLAK
-689 LEPGVTLTEI
+689 I
-699 EDDGITTVTPGTK
+699 DADGITAVTPGAK
-712 NNELLA
+712 NTELLE
-718 KYTGKFNGTDYDKET
+718 KYTDKFNGTDYDKET
-733 VTNNE
+733 VTD
-738 IAYHGT
+738 IACTGT
-744 DRLSSAMIRHGKMR
+744 ATGRLSSAMIRHGKMR

-783 KRSKPAGEAEQFK
+783 KHTELKKA
-796 NVGGASYQEG
+796 GGASYKEG

-834 HETLQALFNSIPYQ
+834 HETLQALFNSVPYQ
-848 DLASTSQPAATEGE
+848 KLVDSPLPAVDADDSEIFKVSPAAAKYVKDVTDAD
-862 HEIFSNSPVCAEF
+862 V
-875 VAELND
+875 
-881 TGKACTN
+881 TGARKACGN
-888 YSSCLACCII
+888 YHPTASGDHPSCLACSII

-911 LMLDLNDLQVW
+911 LMLDLNDSAVW
-922 DGTRGNFN
+922 SNFN
-930 SENSVFYLAPKL
+930 GDNENFYHVPAL
-942 PGGFTDK
+942 PGGATSKAD
-949 EGALKALSASGRM
+949 ALKAISVSGQMTQGPAEISAEITDVSV
-962 IMRPGGIAAEND
+962 END

-986 VTTAEPPDLCIIA
+986 VITAEPPDLCIIA

-1016 GMSSIPSIKDDYY
+1016 GMSSIPSIKDNYY
-1029 SSSDDTYRLYRKA
+1029 SSSDDTYKLYRKA

>member
-1 MRKIQNIFRMKKGEI
+1 MRKIQNIFRMKKGKI

-166 ALDPSVNYGQSFGT
+166 ALDPSVNYGQSFT

-197 MDKGISQGLSNLG
+197 MDKGISKGLKDTFG
-210 LSTLGGSAGGTSTLT
+210 ITSLEKTDGAIKT
-225 SKLNLAYNNRFY
+225 SLDDVYGKRFY
-237 DLSEYVKRVLGISSE
+237 DLSDYVKHILY
-252 KFNNF
+252 
-257 KDDKTFEGM
+257 DKSWGEATGFENMLKRM
-266 KSRLSL
+266 KL

-295 DHEISDGD
+295 DKTGS
-303 TISKDQKRAADHYLH
+303 DQKRASDHYLH

-325 VEKWNDVTDGNYS
+325 VTDWEGVSDGNYAS
-338 SIIEKLTNKSMI
+338 KIDSLTNADNITS
-350 PDLQYSLTAPDV
+350 LQYSSTAPGV
-362 SDKPIP
+362 SPLP
-368 WFAGWTASS
+368 WLAAWQGP
-377 ESSDWNKSDKK
+377 ESSDLESANWTADLQK
-388 RQEKQIV
+388 KQIA
-395 ANLIQYNLSA
+395 ANLIQYNLGA
-405 DKPSVSSA
+405 DKPSVSNVATNAFSD
-413 VTDSFTETTVGTSI
+413 TDVK
-427 GPSFEYMG
+427 GPELEYLG

-443 EIGVEAYVL
+443 EIGVEVRVVATGTFDSTDPTV
-452 GVQNSLSDA
+452 D
-461 DADGNRTLSYT
+461 RTLSYT
-472 LKPYLGF
+472 LKPSLSF
-479 GGELINMYDTTFTG
+479 QAELVNMYDTVAIDV
-493 SNYTLYFYGRFSFT
+493 SKYKLYFYGRFSFT
-507 CKVKSGGD
+507 CKKTPDGTDD
-515 TITWATKAKEDS
+515 TITWSTSGSGTENH
-527 SDYVLLGSVA
+527 VLLGSVVPGA
-537 CSNFSGG
+537 FSSGYSSMILPADDSILSTSVKTECSS
-544 YTSMNIEVNNDFS
+544 
-557 MFGFTTTKPSGVT
+557 PSLTGTLTVPANT
-570 VDQKGEITGSVTL
+570 VDYENKF
-583 SDAELLNDNY
+583 
-593 KSNCLLIT
+593 LLIT
-601 GMDVQITKVVLVERS
+601 GMNLQITKVVLVADS
-616 TTTADDGIES
+616 TL
-626 TRTRIRDY
+626 IRDY
-634 AELEVESTD
+634 AMPEAAAVTETNVGNI
-643 ASSYSVPTLADSP
+643 PTLVAEP
-656 YHFIKSYQTSDPRV
+656 NYYVKSYQTADPRV
-670 NHYPTDWKKGKK
+670 NHYPSDWKKGEK
-682 YNTSLSY
+682 YNTPQNYSAAVLAK
-689 LEPGVTLTEI
+689 I
-699 EDDGITTVTPGTK
+699 DADGITAVTPGAK
-712 NNELLA
+712 NTELLE
-718 KYTGKFNGTDYDKET
+718 KYTDKFNGTDYDKET
-733 VTNNE
+733 VTE
-738 IAYHGT
+738 IACTGT
-744 DRLSSAMIRHGKMR
+744 ATGRLSSAMIRHGKMR

-783 KRSKPAGEAEQFK
+783 KRDTELKKA
-796 NVGGASYQEG
+796 GGASYKEG

-834 HETLQALFNSIPYQ
+834 HETLQALFNSVPYQ
-848 DLASTSQPAATEGE
+848 KLVDSPLPADANAY
-862 HEIFSNSPVCAEF
+862 EIFKTAPVAAKYVKDVTDAE
-875 VAELND
+875 V
-881 TGKACTN
+881 TGARKACGN
-888 YSSCLACCII
+888 YHPTASGDHPSCLACSII

-911 LMLDLNDLQVW
+911 LMLDLNDSAVW
-922 DGTRGNFN
+922 SNFN
-930 SENSVFYLAPKL
+930 GDNENFYHVPAL
-942 PGGFTDK
+942 PGGATSKAD
-949 EGALKALSASGRM
+949 ALKAISVSGQMTQGPAETSAEITDVSV
-962 IMRPGGIAAEND
+962 END

-986 VTTAEPPDLCIIA
+986 VITAEPPDLCIIA

>member
-166 ALDPSVNYGQSFGT
+166 ALDPSVNYGQSFT

-197 MDKGISQGLSNLG
+197 MDKGISKGLKDTFG
-210 LSTLGGSAGGTSTLT
+210 ITSLEKTDGAIKT
-225 SKLNLAYNNRFY
+225 SLDDVYGKRFY
-237 DLSEYVKRVLGISSE
+237 DLSDYVKHILY
-252 KFNNF
+252 
-257 KDDKTFEGM
+257 DKSWGEATGFENMLKRM
-266 KSRLSL
+266 KL

-295 DHEISDGD
+295 DKTGS
-303 TISKDQKRAADHYLH
+303 DQKRASDHYLH

-325 VEKWNDVTDGNYS
+325 VTDWEGVSDGNYAS
-338 SIIEKLTNKSMI
+338 KIDSLTNADNITS
-350 PDLQYSLTAPDV
+350 LQYSSTAPGV
-362 SDKPIP
+362 SPLP
-368 WFAGWTASS
+368 WLAAWQGP
-377 ESSDWNKSDKK
+377 ESSDLESANWTADLQK
-388 RQEKQIV
+388 KQIA
-395 ANLIQYNLSA
+395 ANLIQYNLGA
-405 DKPSVSSA
+405 DKPSVSNVATNAFSD
-413 VTDSFTETTVGTSI
+413 TDVK
-427 GPSFEYMG
+427 GPELEYLG

-443 EIGVEAYVL
+443 EIGVEVRVVATGTFDSTDPTV
-452 GVQNSLSDA
+452 D
-461 DADGNRTLSYT
+461 RTLSYT
-472 LKPYLGF
+472 LKPSLSF
-479 GGELINMYDTTFTG
+479 QAELVNMYDTVAIDV
-493 SNYTLYFYGRFSFT
+493 SKYKLYFYGRFSFT
-507 CKVKSGGD
+507 CKKTPDGTDD
-515 TITWATKAKEDS
+515 TITWSTSGSGTENH
-527 SDYVLLGSVA
+527 VLLGSVVPGA
-537 CSNFSGG
+537 FSSGYSSMILPADDSILSTSVKTECSS
-544 YTSMNIEVNNDFS
+544 
-557 MFGFTTTKPSGVT
+557 PSLTGTLTVPANT
-570 VDQKGEITGSVTL
+570 VDYENKF
-583 SDAELLNDNY
+583 
-593 KSNCLLIT
+593 LLIT
-601 GMDVQITKVVLVERS
+601 GMNLQITKVVLVADS
-616 TTTADDGIES
+616 TL
-626 TRTRIRDY
+626 IRDY
-634 AELEVESTD
+634 AMPEAAAVTETNVGNI
-643 ASSYSVPTLADSP
+643 PTLVAEP
-656 YHFIKSYQTSDPRV
+656 NYYVKSYQTADPRV
-670 NHYPTDWKKGKK
+670 NHYPSDWKKGEK
-682 YNTSLSY
+682 YNTPQNYSAAVLAK
-689 LEPGVTLTEI
+689 I
-699 EDDGITTVTPGTK
+699 DADGITAVTPGAK
-712 NNELLA
+712 NTELLE
-718 KYTGKFNGTDYDKET
+718 KYTDKFNGTDYDKET
-733 VTNNE
+733 VTE
-738 IAYHGT
+738 IACTGT
-744 DRLSSAMIRHGKMR
+744 ATGRLSSAMIRHGKMR

-783 KRSKPAGEAEQFK
+783 KRDTELKKA
-796 NVGGASYQEG
+796 GGASYKEG

-834 HETLQALFNSIPYQ
+834 HETLQALFNSVPYQ
-848 DLASTSQPAATEGE
+848 KLVDSPLPADANAY
-862 HEIFSNSPVCAEF
+862 EIFKTAPVAAKYVKDVTDAE
-875 VAELND
+875 V
-881 TGKACTN
+881 TGARKACGN
-888 YSSCLACCII
+888 YHPTASGDHPSCLACSII

-911 LMLDLNDLQVW
+911 LMLDLNDSAVW
-922 DGTRGNFN
+922 SNFN
-930 SENSVFYLAPKL
+930 GDNENFYHVPAL
-942 PGGFTDK
+942 PGGATSKAD
-949 EGALKALSASGRM
+949 ALKAISVSGQM
-962 IMRPGGIAAEND
+962 TQGPAETSTEITDVSVEND

-986 VTTAEPPDLCIIA
+986 VITAEPPDLCIIA

>member
-1 MRKIQNIFRMKKGEI
+1 MRKIQNIFRMKKGKI

-80 ADAANN
+80 ADAANK

-93 FSREYGSGKTG
+93 FSREYNSGEPENKD
-104 NQNTCDFIWKLTT
+104 TCDFIWKLTT

-126 LPVDYDN
+126 LPVNYDN
-133 KSGVTWQ
+133 KYGVAWQ
-140 YVTDPSDTTNNTL
+140 YVTDPSDANNTL

-180 DSTANPDNK
+180 DAIANPDNK

-197 MDKGISQGLSNLG
+197 MDKGISKGLKDTFGNTFSLKKADDAFKASLDKVYG
-210 LSTLGGSAGGTSTLT
+210 
-225 SKLNLAYNNRFY
+225 KRFY
-237 DLSEYVKRVLGISSE
+237 DLSDYVKRILYDKSWGE
-252 KFNNF
+252 ATGFNNML
-257 KDDKTFEGM
+257 KRM
-266 KSRLSL
+266 KL

-281 VNPYAYPEA
+281 INPYAYPEA

-295 DHEISDGD
+295 DKTGN
-303 TISKDQKRAADHYLH
+303 DQKRASDHYLH

-325 VEKWNDVTDGNYS
+325 ADFWRSSPRASTGDFSGIITELTNPENISSLSYS
-338 SIIEKLTNKSMI
+338 STALAISESTAI
-350 PDLQYSLTAPDV
+350 PWLAAWQGPESNESADWTADLQ
-362 SDKPIP
+362 K
-368 WFAGWTASS
+368 
-377 ESSDWNKSDKK
+377 
-388 RQEKQIV
+388 KQIA
-395 ANLIQYNLSA
+395 ANLIQYNLDA
-405 DKPSVSSA
+405 DKPSVSNVTTTGFSTSSTGASA
-413 VTDSFTETTVGTSI
+413 
-427 GPSFEYMG
+427 GPELKYLG

-443 EIGVEAYVL
+443 EVGVLAYVAAAIDDPDTTANPA
-452 GVQNSLSDA
+452 GPW
-461 DADGNRTLSYT
+461 TISYT
-472 LKPYLGF
+472 LQPHLGF
-479 GGELINMYDTTFTG
+479 GAELINMYSQATSMPIDD
-493 SNYTLYFYGRFSFT
+493 YQIHFYGKFSFT
-507 CKVKSGGD
+507 YDKRKDGTETD
-515 TITWATKAKEDS
+515 NTITWSATGD
-527 SDYVLLGSVA
+527 DDDNVVYLGSVSPGGWA
-537 CSNFSGG
+537 GADDAKTGYSAMEINAESSTADTNLSSGLNFASNRLKGSITLNATDLTGDYKKNFF
-544 YTSMNIEVNNDFS
+544 TIRKMNI
-557 MFGFTTTKPSGVT
+557 
-570 VDQKGEITGSVTL
+570 
-583 SDAELLNDNY
+583 
-593 KSNCLLIT
+593 
-601 GMDVQITKVVLVERS
+601 QITKVILVKKQGE
-616 TTTADDGIES
+616 DFW
-626 TRTRIRDY
+626 IRDY
-634 AELEVESTD
+634 SETEAPVSTSETGTELNLWGEAQT
-643 ASSYSVPTLADSP
+643 
-656 YHFIKSYQTSDPRV
+656 YHIRSYQTKDPRV
-670 NHYPTDWKKGKK
+670 NHYPSDWKKTISDS
-682 YNTSLSY
+682 NT
-689 LEPGVTLTEI
+689 
-699 EDDGITTVTPGTK
+699 ITAYKDVSGATPGAM
-712 NNELLA
+712 NSEVQVD
-718 KYTGKFNGTDYDKET
+718 KFNGIDYDKET
-733 VTNNE
+733 VTD
-738 IAYHGT
+738 IACTGT
-744 DRLSSAMIRHGKMR
+744 ATGRLSSAMIRHGKMR

-783 KRSKPAGEAEQFK
+783 KRDTDLKTA
-796 NVGGASYQEG
+796 GGASYKEG

-834 HETLQALFNSIPYQ
+834 HETLQALFNSVPYQ
-848 DLASTSQPAATEGE
+848 KLADSPLPAADAAADS
-862 HEIFSNSPVCAEF
+862 EIFKTSPAAAKYVKDVTDAN
-875 VAELND
+875 V
-881 TGKACTN
+881 TGARKACGN
-888 YSSCLACCII
+888 YHPTASGDHPSCLACSII

-911 LMLDLNDLQVW
+911 LMLDLNDSDVW
-922 DGTRGNFN
+922 NNFN
-930 SENSVFYLAPKL
+930 GDNANFYHVPAL
-942 PGGFTDK
+942 PDGATSK
-949 EGALKALSASGRM
+949 EDALKALSKSGQM
-962 IMRPGGIAAEND
+962 TQGPAETSAEITDVSVEND

-986 VTTAEPPDLCIIA
+986 VITAEPPDLCIIA

>member
-1 MRKIQNIFRMKKGEI
+1 MRKIQNIFRMKKGKI

-166 ALDPSVNYGQSFGT
+166 ALDPSVNYGQSFT

-197 MDKGISQGLSNLG
+197 MDKGISKGLKDTFG
-210 LSTLGGSAGGTSTLT
+210 ITSLEKTDGAIKT
-225 SKLNLAYNNRFY
+225 SLDDVYGKRFY
-237 DLSEYVKRVLGISSE
+237 DLSDYVKRILY
-252 KFNNF
+252 
-257 KDDKTFEGM
+257 DKSWGEATGFENMLKRM
-266 KSRLSL
+266 KL

-281 VNPYAYPEA
+281 INPYAYPEA

-295 DHEISDGD
+295 DKTGS
-303 TISKDQKRAADHYLH
+303 DQKRASDHYLH

-325 VEKWNDVTDGNYS
+325 VTDWEGVSDGNYAS
-338 SIIEKLTNKSMI
+338 KIDSLTNADNITS
-350 PDLQYSLTAPDV
+350 LQYSSTAPGV
-362 SDKPIP
+362 SPLP
-368 WFAGWTASS
+368 WLAAWQGP
-377 ESSDWNKSDKK
+377 ESSDLESANWTADLQK
-388 RQEKQIV
+388 KQIA
-395 ANLIQYNLSA
+395 ANLIQYNLGA
-405 DKPSVSSA
+405 DKPSVSNVATNAFSD
-413 VTDSFTETTVGTSI
+413 TDVK
-427 GPSFEYMG
+427 GPELEYLG

-443 EIGVEAYVL
+443 EIGVEARVVAT
-452 GVQNSLSDA
+452 GTFDSTDPTVD
-461 DADGNRTLSYT
+461 RTLSYT
-472 LKPYLGF
+472 LKPSLSF
-479 GGELINMYDTTFTG
+479 QAELVNMYDTVAIDV
-493 SNYTLYFYGRFSFT
+493 SKYKLYFYGRFSFT
-507 CKVKSGGD
+507 CKKTPDGTDD
-515 TITWATKAKEDS
+515 TITWSTSGSGTENH
-527 SDYVLLGSVA
+527 VLLGSVVPGA
-537 CSNFSGG
+537 FSSGYSSMILPADDSILSTSVKTECSS
-544 YTSMNIEVNNDFS
+544 
-557 MFGFTTTKPSGVT
+557 PSLTGTLTVPANT
-570 VDQKGEITGSVTL
+570 VDYENKF
-583 SDAELLNDNY
+583 
-593 KSNCLLIT
+593 LLIT
-601 GMDVQITKVVLVERS
+601 GMNLQITKVVLVADS
-616 TTTADDGIES
+616 TL
-626 TRTRIRDY
+626 IRDY
-634 AELEVESTD
+634 AMPEAAAVTETNVGNI
-643 ASSYSVPTLADSP
+643 PTLVAEP
-656 YHFIKSYQTSDPRV
+656 NYYVKSYQTADPRV
-670 NHYPTDWKKGKK
+670 NHYPSDWKKGEK
-682 YNTSLSY
+682 YNTPQNYSAAVLAK
-689 LEPGVTLTEI
+689 I
-699 EDDGITTVTPGTK
+699 DADGITAVTPGAK
-712 NNELLA
+712 NTELLE
-718 KYTGKFNGTDYDKET
+718 KYTDKFNGTDYDKET
-733 VTNNE
+733 VTE
-738 IAYHGT
+738 IACTGT
-744 DRLSSAMIRHGKMR
+744 ATGRLSSAMIRHGKMR

-783 KRSKPAGEAEQFK
+783 KRDTELKKA
-796 NVGGASYQEG
+796 GGASYKEG

-834 HETLQALFNSIPYQ
+834 HETLQALFNSVPYQ
-848 DLASTSQPAATEGE
+848 KLVDSPLPADANAY
-862 HEIFSNSPVCAEF
+862 EIFKTAPVAAKYVKDVADAE
-875 VAELND
+875 V
-881 TGKACTN
+881 TGARKACGN
-888 YSSCLACCII
+888 YHPTASGDHPSCLACSII

-911 LMLDLNDLQVW
+911 LMLDLNDSAVW
-922 DGTRGNFN
+922 SNFN
-930 SENSVFYLAPKL
+930 GDNENFYHVPAL
-942 PGGFTDK
+942 PGGATSKAD
-949 EGALKALSASGRM
+949 ALKAISVSGQM
-962 IMRPGGIAAEND
+962 TQGPAETSTEITDVSVEND

-986 VTTAEPPDLCIIA
+986 VITAEPPDLCIIA

>member
-1 MRKIQNIFRMKKGEI
+1 MRKIQNIFRMKKGKI

-93 FSREYGSGKTG
+93 FSREYNDGKEG
-104 NQNTCDFIWKLTT
+104 NKNTCDFIWKLTT

-197 MDKGISQGLSNLG
+197 MDKGISQGLKDTFG
-210 LSTLGGSAGGTSTLT
+210 ITSLEKTDGAIKT
-225 SKLNLAYNNRFY
+225 SLNDVYGKRFY
-237 DLSEYVKRVLGISSE
+237 DLSDYVKRILY
-252 KFNNF
+252 
-257 KDDKTFEGM
+257 DKSWGKATGFENMLKRM
-266 KSRLSL
+266 KL

-295 DHEISDGD
+295 DK
-303 TISKDQKRAADHYLH
+303 TVANDQKRASDHYLH

-325 VEKWNDVTDGNYS
+325 ADFWRSSLSASTGDFSNIINGLTNPDNISSLSYS
-338 SIIEKLTNKSMI
+338 S
-350 PDLQYSLTAPDV
+350 TA
-362 SDKPIP
+362 SAISESTAIP
-368 WFAGWTASS
+368 WLAAWTASS
-377 ESSDWNKSDKK
+377 ESSDWKTKPDLEK
-388 RQEKQIV
+388 KQIA
-395 ANLIQYNLSA
+395 ANLIQYNLDA
-405 DKPSVSSA
+405 DKPSVSN
-413 VTDSFTETTVGTSI
+413 VTTVFDPTKE
-427 GPSFEYMG
+427 PPTLEYLG
-435 IGRHPYIN
+435 IGRHPYLN
-443 EIGVEAYVL
+443 EIGVEMRITAEVEPPAA
-452 GVQNSLSDA
+452 NTTA
-461 DADGNRTLSYT
+461 ECNYT
-472 LKPYLGF
+472 LKPFIGF
-479 GGELINMYDTTFTG
+479 NAELINMYSLNKPT
-493 SNYTLYFYGRFSFT
+493 NLNVYFYGTLSFT
-507 CKVKSGGD
+507 YKL
-515 TITWATKAKEDS
+515 TNAA
-527 SDYVLLGSVA
+527 
-537 CSNFSGG
+537 
-544 YTSMNIEVNNDFS
+544 
-557 MFGFTTTKPSGVT
+557 
-570 VDQKGEITGSVTL
+570 
-583 SDAELLNDNY
+583 DAELKTWTSNADALLGTLSVTGDHFWNTDGSYTNMKIEINNEGSSPSNVGAIMSDALKNAINSGSNLEGKVEITTDENGNY
-593 KSNCLLIT
+593 DKTRILCLTEVSVKLS
-601 GMDVQITKVVLVERS
+601 KVILTEKNS
-616 TTTADDGIES
+616 EEY
-626 TRTRIRDY
+626 IRDY
-634 AELEVESTD
+634 AIPEDQDFSIKGLGSDPVPLLTTTD
-643 ASSYSVPTLADSP
+643 YAV
-656 YHFIKSYQTSDPRV
+656 KSYQATDPRL
-670 NHYPTDWKKGKK
+670 NHYPSDWTKDSAFQKGDFST
-682 YNTSLSY
+682 YS
-689 LEPGVTLTEI
+689 VA
-699 EDDGITTVTPGTK
+699 TPGTK
-712 NNELLA
+712 NKPLDA
-718 KYTGKFNGTDYDKET
+718 YTGKFNGIDYDKET
-733 VTNNE
+733 VTD
-738 IAYHGT
+738 IACNGT
-744 DRLSSAMIRHGKMR
+744 ATGRLSTAMIRHGKMR

-783 KRSKPAGEAEQFK
+783 KRDTELKKA
-796 NVGGASYQEG
+796 GGASYQEG

-834 HETLQALFNSIPYQ
+834 HETLQALFNSVPYQ
-848 DLASTSQPAATEGE
+848 KLADSPLPAADAADS
-862 HEIFSNSPVCAEF
+862 EIFNASPAAAKYVKDVDDAN
-875 VAELND
+875 V
-881 TGKACTN
+881 TGARKACGN
-888 YSSCLACCII
+888 YHPEIAASESSTHPSCLACSII

-911 LMLDLNDLQVW
+911 LMLDLNDSAW
-922 DGTRGNFN
+922 SDFDNDNKR
-930 SENSVFYLAPKL
+930 FYLKSYLPKND
-942 PGGFTDK
+942 GSIVAEDV
-949 EGALKALSASGRM
+949 ALKALSKSGQM
-962 IMRPGGIAAEND
+962 TQGPTDATAAKYD

-986 VTTAEPPDLCIIA
+986 VITAEPPDLCIIA

-1004 KDIGGSKVYRNW
+1004 KDIGGSTVHRSWGNKAALSSLSAGKTFSSADTSTDAYKV
-1016 GMSSIPSIKDDYY
+1016 
-1029 SSSDDTYRLYRKA
+1029 YRKA
-1042 GYIRPGQTNDYLE
+1042 GYVRPGQTNDYLE
-1055 NNQSSSVLG
+1055 GGQSDYLLG
-1064 KGILKVADTPI
+1064 RNILKNESVSVAE
-1075 SKDKDVELGVYDV
+1075 KRDVKLGVYDV

>member
-1 MRKIQNIFRMKKGEI
+1 MRKIQNIFRMKKGKI

-166 ALDPSVNYGQSFGT
+166 ALDPSVNYGQSFT

-197 MDKGISQGLSNLG
+197 MDKGISKGLKDTFG
-210 LSTLGGSAGGTSTLT
+210 ITSLEKTDGAIKT
-225 SKLNLAYNNRFY
+225 SLDDVYGKRFY
-237 DLSEYVKRVLGISSE
+237 DLSDYVKRILY
-252 KFNNF
+252 
-257 KDDKTFEGM
+257 DKSWGEATGFENMLKRM
-266 KSRLSL
+266 KL

-281 VNPYAYPEA
+281 INPYAYPEA

-295 DHEISDGD
+295 DKTGS
-303 TISKDQKRAADHYLH
+303 DQKRASDHYLH

-325 VEKWNDVTDGNYS
+325 VTDWEGVSDGNYAS
-338 SIIEKLTNKSMI
+338 KIDSLTNADNITS
-350 PDLQYSLTAPDV
+350 LQYSSTAPGV
-362 SDKPIP
+362 SPLP
-368 WFAGWTASS
+368 WLAAWQGP
-377 ESSDWNKSDKK
+377 ESSDLESANWTADLQK
-388 RQEKQIV
+388 KQIA
-395 ANLIQYNLSA
+395 ANLIQYNLGA
-405 DKPSVSSA
+405 DKPSVSNVATNAFSD
-413 VTDSFTETTVGTSI
+413 TDVK
-427 GPSFEYMG
+427 GPELEYLG

-443 EIGVEAYVL
+443 EIGVEVRVVATGTFDSTDPTV
-452 GVQNSLSDA
+452 D
-461 DADGNRTLSYT
+461 RTLSYT
-472 LKPYLGF
+472 LKPSLSF
-479 GGELINMYDTTFTG
+479 QAELVNMYDTVAIDV
-493 SNYTLYFYGRFSFT
+493 SKYKLYFYGRFSFT
-507 CKVKSGGD
+507 CKKTPDGTDD
-515 TITWATKAKEDS
+515 TITWSTSGSGTENH
-527 SDYVLLGSVA
+527 VLLGSVVPGA
-537 CSNFSGG
+537 FSSGYSSMILPADDSILSTSVKTECSS
-544 YTSMNIEVNNDFS
+544 
-557 MFGFTTTKPSGVT
+557 PSLTGTLTVPANT
-570 VDQKGEITGSVTL
+570 VDYENKF
-583 SDAELLNDNY
+583 
-593 KSNCLLIT
+593 LLIT
-601 GMDVQITKVVLVERS
+601 GMNLQITKVVLVADS
-616 TTTADDGIES
+616 TL
-626 TRTRIRDY
+626 IRDY
-634 AELEVESTD
+634 AMPEAAAVTETNVGNI
-643 ASSYSVPTLADSP
+643 PTLVAEP
-656 YHFIKSYQTSDPRV
+656 NYYVKSYQTADPRV
-670 NHYPTDWKKGKK
+670 NHYPSDWKKGEK
-682 YNTSLSY
+682 YNTPQNYSAAVLAK
-689 LEPGVTLTEI
+689 I
-699 EDDGITTVTPGTK
+699 DADGITAVTPGAK
-712 NNELLA
+712 NTELLE
-718 KYTGKFNGTDYDKET
+718 KYTDKFNGTDYDKET
-733 VTNNE
+733 VTE
-738 IAYHGT
+738 IACTGT
-744 DRLSSAMIRHGKMR
+744 ATGRLSSAMIRHGKMR

-783 KRSKPAGEAEQFK
+783 KRDTELKKA
-796 NVGGASYQEG
+796 GGASYKEG

-834 HETLQALFNSIPYQ
+834 HETLQALFNSVPYQ
-848 DLASTSQPAATEGE
+848 KLVDSPLPADANAY
-862 HEIFSNSPVCAEF
+862 EIFKTAPVAAKY
-875 VAELND
+875 VKDVTDANV
-881 TGKACTN
+881 TGARKACGN
-888 YSSCLACCII
+888 YHPTASGDHPSCLACSII

-911 LMLDLNDLQVW
+911 LMLDLNDSAVW
-922 DGTRGNFN
+922 SNFN
-930 SENSVFYLAPKL
+930 GDNENFYHVPAL
-942 PGGFTDK
+942 PGGATSKAD
-949 EGALKALSASGRM
+949 ALKAISVSGQM
-962 IMRPGGIAAEND
+962 TQGPAETSTEITDVSVEND

-986 VTTAEPPDLCIIA
+986 VITAEPPDLCIIA

>member
-1 MRKIQNIFRMKKGEI
+1 MRKIQNIFRMKKGKI

-133 KSGVTWQ
+133 KSGVAWQ

-197 MDKGISQGLSNLG
+197 MDKGISKGLKDTFG
-210 LSTLGGSAGGTSTLT
+210 ITSLEKTDGAIKT
-225 SKLNLAYNNRFY
+225 SLDDVYGKRFY
-237 DLSEYVKRVLGISSE
+237 DLSDYVKRILY
-252 KFNNF
+252 
-257 KDDKTFEGM
+257 DKSWGEATGFENMLKRM
-266 KSRLSL
+266 KL

-281 VNPYAYPEA
+281 INPYAYPEA

-295 DHEISDGD
+295 DKTGS
-303 TISKDQKRAADHYLH
+303 DQKRASDHYLH

-325 VEKWNDVTDGNYS
+325 ADFWRSSLSASTGDFSNIINGLTNPDNISSLSYS
-338 SIIEKLTNKSMI
+338 STVSAISES
-350 PDLQYSLTAPDV
+350 TA
-362 SDKPIP
+362 IP
-368 WFAGWTASS
+368 WLAAWTASS
-377 ESSDWNKSDKK
+377 ESSDWKTKVDLEK
-388 RQEKQIV
+388 KQIA
-395 ANLIQYNLSA
+395 ANLIQYNLDA
-405 DKPSVSSA
+405 DKPSVSNVATNAFSD
-413 VTDSFTETTVGTSI
+413 TDVK
-427 GPSFEYMG
+427 GPELEYLG

-443 EIGVEAYVL
+443 EIGVEAYVAGESNL
-452 GVQNSLSDA
+452 TGAA
-461 DADGNRTLSYT
+461 DEDKTLTYT
-472 LKPYLGF
+472 LKPFLSF
-479 GGELINMYDTTFTG
+479 SAELINMYTAD
-493 SNYTLYFYGRFSFT
+493 YTAEQLSRYKLYFYGRFSFT
-507 CKVKSGGD
+507 CRKTPGGTD
-515 TITWATKAKEDS
+515 LITWSTGESGESNS
-527 SDYVLLGSVA
+527 SILLGSVSPGA
-537 CSNFSGG
+537 FSNG
-544 YTSMNIEVNNDFS
+544 YTQMTFDYTNSI
-557 MFGFTTTKPSGVT
+557 
-570 VDQKGEITGSVTL
+570 L
-583 SDAELLNDNY
+583 SDGVKTKLESPDLTGTLTIPAGTDTTDYQSKYLI
-593 KSNCLLIT
+593 IT
-601 GMDVQITKVVLVERS
+601 GMNLQITKVVLVADS
-616 TTTADDGIES
+616 TL
-626 TRTRIRDY
+626 IRDY
-634 AELEVESTD
+634 AMPEAASTGETP
-643 ASSYSVPTLADSP
+643 VGEMVVLTDSP
-656 YHFIKSYQTSDPRV
+656 NHYVKSYQTADPRL
-670 NHYPTDWKKGKK
+670 NHYPTDWKKGEK
-682 YNTSLSY
+682 YNTTAAYGEAPALTGDFT
-689 LEPGVTLTEI
+689 EVTI
-699 EDDGITTVTPGTK
+699 GTK
-712 NNELLA
+712 NKPLDA
-718 KYTGKFNGTDYDKET
+718 YTGKFNGTDYDKET
-733 VTNNE
+733 VTE
-738 IAYHGT
+738 IACTGT
-744 DRLSSAMIRHGKMR
+744 ATGRLSSAMIRHGKMR

-783 KRSKPAGEAEQFK
+783 KRDTELKKA
-796 NVGGASYQEG
+796 GGASYKEG

-834 HETLQALFNSIPYQ
+834 HETLQALFNSVPYQ
-848 DLASTSQPAATEGE
+848 KLVDSPLPAVDAADSEIFKASPAAAKYVKDVTD
-862 HEIFSNSPVCAEF
+862 AE
-875 VAELND
+875 V
-881 TGKACTN
+881 TGARKACGN
-888 YSSCLACCII
+888 YHPTASGDHPSCLACSII

-911 LMLDLNDLQVW
+911 LMLDLNDSTVW
-922 DGTRGNFN
+922 GNFN
-930 SENSVFYLAPKL
+930 GDNENFYHVPVL
-942 PGGFTDK
+942 PDGATSKTD
-949 EGALKALSASGRM
+949 ALKAISVSGQM
-962 IMRPGGIAAEND
+962 TQGPAETSTEITDVSVEND

-986 VTTAEPPDLCIIA
+986 VITAEPPDLCIIA
-999 IGQTL
+999 VGQTL

-1029 SSSDDTYRLYRKA
+1029 SSSDDTYKLYRKA

-1055 NNQSSSVLG
+1055 NNQSSSILG
-1064 KGILKVADTPI
+1064 KGILKVAGTPI
-1075 SKDKDVELGVYDV
+1075 SKEKDVELGVYDV

>member
-1 MRKIQNIFRMKKGEI
+1 MRKIQNIFRMKKGKI

-166 ALDPSVNYGQSFGT
+166 ALDPSVNYGQSFT

-197 MDKGISQGLSNLG
+197 MDKGISKGLKDTFG
-210 LSTLGGSAGGTSTLT
+210 ITSLEKTDGAIKT
-225 SKLNLAYNNRFY
+225 SLDDVYGKRFY
-237 DLSEYVKRVLGISSE
+237 DLSDYVKRILY
-252 KFNNF
+252 
-257 KDDKTFEGM
+257 DKSWGEATGFENMLKRM
-266 KSRLSL
+266 KL

-281 VNPYAYPEA
+281 INPYAYPEA

-295 DHEISDGD
+295 DKTGS
-303 TISKDQKRAADHYLH
+303 DQKRASDHYLH

-325 VEKWNDVTDGNYS
+325 VTDWEGVSDGNYAS
-338 SIIEKLTNKSMI
+338 KIDSLTNADNITS
-350 PDLQYSLTAPDV
+350 LQYSSTAPGV
-362 SDKPIP
+362 SPLP
-368 WFAGWTASS
+368 WLAAWQGP
-377 ESSDWNKSDKK
+377 ESSDLESANWTADLQK
-388 RQEKQIV
+388 KQIA
-395 ANLIQYNLSA
+395 ANLIQYNLGA
-405 DKPSVSSA
+405 DKPSVSNVATNAFSD
-413 VTDSFTETTVGTSI
+413 TDVK
-427 GPSFEYMG
+427 GPELEYLG

-443 EIGVEAYVL
+443 EIGVEAYVAGESNL
-452 GVQNSLSDA
+452 TGAA
-461 DADGNRTLSYT
+461 DEDKTLTYT
-472 LKPYLGF
+472 LKPFLSF
-479 GGELINMYDTTFTG
+479 SAELINMYTAD
-493 SNYTLYFYGRFSFT
+493 YTAEQLSRYKLYFYGRFSFT
-507 CKVKSGGD
+507 CRKTPGGTD
-515 TITWATKAKEDS
+515 LITWSTGESGESNS
-527 SDYVLLGSVA
+527 SILLGSVSPGA
-537 CSNFSGG
+537 FSNG
-544 YTSMNIEVNNDFS
+544 YTQMTFDYTNSI
-557 MFGFTTTKPSGVT
+557 
-570 VDQKGEITGSVTL
+570 L
-583 SDAELLNDNY
+583 SDGVKTKLESPDLTGTLTIPAGTDTTDYQSKYLI
-593 KSNCLLIT
+593 IT
-601 GMDVQITKVVLVERS
+601 GMNLQITKVVLVADS
-616 TTTADDGIES
+616 TL
-626 TRTRIRDY
+626 IRDY
-634 AELEVESTD
+634 AMPEAASTGETP
-643 ASSYSVPTLADSP
+643 VGEMVVLTDSP
-656 YHFIKSYQTSDPRV
+656 NHYVKSYQTADPRL
-670 NHYPTDWKKGKK
+670 NHYPTDWKKGEK
-682 YNTSLSY
+682 YNTTAAYGEAPALTGDFT
-689 LEPGVTLTEI
+689 EVTI
-699 EDDGITTVTPGTK
+699 GTK
-712 NNELLA
+712 NKPLDA
-718 KYTGKFNGTDYDKET
+718 YTGKFNGTDYDKET
-733 VTNNE
+733 VTE
-738 IAYHGT
+738 IACTGT
-744 DRLSSAMIRHGKMR
+744 ATGRLSSAMIRHGKMR

-783 KRSKPAGEAEQFK
+783 KRDTELKKA
-796 NVGGASYQEG
+796 GGASYKEG

-834 HETLQALFNSIPYQ
+834 HETLQTLFNSVPYQ
-848 DLASTSQPAATEGE
+848 KLVDSPLPAVDAADSEIFKASPAAAKYVKDVTD
-862 HEIFSNSPVCAEF
+862 AE
-875 VAELND
+875 V
-881 TGKACTN
+881 TGARKACGN
-888 YSSCLACCII
+888 YHPTASGDHPSCLACSII

-911 LMLDLNDLQVW
+911 LMLDLNDSTVW
-922 DGTRGNFN
+922 GNFN
-930 SENSVFYLAPKL
+930 GDNENFYHVPVL
-942 PGGFTDK
+942 PDGATSKTD
-949 EGALKALSASGRM
+949 ALKAISVSGQM
-962 IMRPGGIAAEND
+962 TQGPAETSTEITDVSVEND

-986 VTTAEPPDLCIIA
+986 VITAEPPDLCIIA

>member
-1 MRKIQNIFRMKKGEI
+1 MRKIQNIFRMKKGKI

-166 ALDPSVNYGQSFGT
+166 ALDPSVNYGQSFT

-197 MDKGISQGLSNLG
+197 MDKGISKGLKDTFG
-210 LSTLGGSAGGTSTLT
+210 ITSLEKTDGAIKT
-225 SKLNLAYNNRFY
+225 SLDDVYGKRFY
-237 DLSEYVKRVLGISSE
+237 DLSDYVKRILY
-252 KFNNF
+252 
-257 KDDKTFEGM
+257 DKSWGEATGFENMLKRM
-266 KSRLSL
+266 KL

-281 VNPYAYPEA
+281 INPYAYPEA

-295 DHEISDGD
+295 DKTGS
-303 TISKDQKRAADHYLH
+303 DQKRASDHYLH

-325 VEKWNDVTDGNYS
+325 VTDWEGVSDGNYAS
-338 SIIEKLTNKSMI
+338 KIDSLTNADNITS
-350 PDLQYSLTAPDV
+350 LQYSSTAPGV
-362 SDKPIP
+362 SPLP
-368 WFAGWTASS
+368 WLAAWQGP
-377 ESSDWNKSDKK
+377 ESSDLESANWTADLQK
-388 RQEKQIV
+388 KQIA
-395 ANLIQYNLSA
+395 ANLIQYNLGA
-405 DKPSVSSA
+405 DKPSVSNVATNAFSD
-413 VTDSFTETTVGTSI
+413 TDVK
-427 GPSFEYMG
+427 GPELEYLG

-443 EIGVEAYVL
+443 EIGVEARVVAT
-452 GVQNSLSDA
+452 GTFDSTDPTVD
-461 DADGNRTLSYT
+461 RTLSYT
-472 LKPYLGF
+472 LKPSLSF
-479 GGELINMYDTTFTG
+479 QAELVNMYDTVAIDV
-493 SNYTLYFYGRFSFT
+493 SKYKLYFYGRFSFT
-507 CKVKSGGD
+507 CKKTPDGTDD
-515 TITWATKAKEDS
+515 TITWSTSGSGTENH
-527 SDYVLLGSVA
+527 VLLGSVVPGA
-537 CSNFSGG
+537 FSSGYSSMILPADDSILSTSVKTECSS
-544 YTSMNIEVNNDFS
+544 
-557 MFGFTTTKPSGVT
+557 PSLTGTLTVPANT
-570 VDQKGEITGSVTL
+570 VDYENKF
-583 SDAELLNDNY
+583 
-593 KSNCLLIT
+593 LLIT
-601 GMDVQITKVVLVERS
+601 GMNLQITKVVLVADS
-616 TTTADDGIES
+616 TL
-626 TRTRIRDY
+626 IRDY
-634 AELEVESTD
+634 AMPEAAAVTETNVGNI
-643 ASSYSVPTLADSP
+643 PTLVAEP
-656 YHFIKSYQTSDPRV
+656 NYYVKSYQTADPRV
-670 NHYPTDWKKGKK
+670 NHYPSDWKKGEK
-682 YNTSLSY
+682 YNTPQNYSAAVLAK
-689 LEPGVTLTEI
+689 I
-699 EDDGITTVTPGTK
+699 DADGITAVTPGAK
-712 NNELLA
+712 NTELLE
-718 KYTGKFNGTDYDKET
+718 KYTDKFNGTDYDKET
-733 VTNNE
+733 VTE
-738 IAYHGT
+738 IACTGAAT
-744 DRLSSAMIRHGKMR
+744 GRLSSAMIRHGKMR

-783 KRSKPAGEAEQFK
+783 KRDTELKKA
-796 NVGGASYQEG
+796 GGASYKEG

-834 HETLQALFNSIPYQ
+834 HETLQALFNSVSYQ
-848 DLASTSQPAATEGE
+848 KLVDSPLPADANAY
-862 HEIFSNSPVCAEF
+862 EIFKTAPVAAKY
-875 VAELND
+875 VND
-881 TGKACTN
+881 VTDANVTGARKACGN
-888 YSSCLACCII
+888 YHPTASGDHPSCLACSII

-911 LMLDLNDLQVW
+911 LMLDLNDSAVW
-922 DGTRGNFN
+922 SNFN
-930 SENSVFYLAPKL
+930 GDNENFYHVPAL
-942 PGGFTDK
+942 PGGATSKAD
-949 EGALKALSASGRM
+949 ALKAISVSGQM
-962 IMRPGGIAAEND
+962 TQGPAETSTEITDVSVEND

-986 VTTAEPPDLCIIA
+986 VITAEPPDLCIIA

>member
-1 MRKIQNIFRMKKGEI
+1 MRKIQNIFRMKKGKI

-166 ALDPSVNYGQSFGT
+166 ALDPSVNYGQSFT

-197 MDKGISQGLSNLG
+197 MDKGISKGLKDTFG
-210 LSTLGGSAGGTSTLT
+210 ITSLEKTDGAIKT
-225 SKLNLAYNNRFY
+225 SLDDVYGKRFY
-237 DLSEYVKRVLGISSE
+237 DLSDYVKHILY
-252 KFNNF
+252 
-257 KDDKTFEGM
+257 DKSWGEATGFENMLKRM
-266 KSRLSL
+266 KL

-295 DHEISDGD
+295 DKTGS
-303 TISKDQKRAADHYLH
+303 DQKRASDHYLH

-325 VEKWNDVTDGNYS
+325 VTDWEGVSDGNYAS
-338 SIIEKLTNKSMI
+338 KIDSLTNADNITS
-350 PDLQYSLTAPDV
+350 LQYSSTAPGV
-362 SDKPIP
+362 SPLP
-368 WFAGWTASS
+368 WLAAWQGP
-377 ESSDWNKSDKK
+377 ESSDLESANWTADLQK
-388 RQEKQIV
+388 KQIA
-395 ANLIQYNLSA
+395 ANLIQYNLGA
-405 DKPSVSSA
+405 DKPSVSNVATNAFSD
-413 VTDSFTETTVGTSI
+413 TDVK
-427 GPSFEYMG
+427 GPELEYLG

-443 EIGVEAYVL
+443 EIGVEAYVAGESNL
-452 GVQNSLSDA
+452 TGAA
-461 DADGNRTLSYT
+461 DEDKTLTYT
-472 LKPYLGF
+472 LKPFLSF
-479 GGELINMYDTTFTG
+479 SAELINMYTAD
-493 SNYTLYFYGRFSFT
+493 YTAEQLSRYKLYFYGRFSFT
-507 CKVKSGGD
+507 CRKTPGGTD
-515 TITWATKAKEDS
+515 LITWSTGESGESNS
-527 SDYVLLGSVA
+527 SILLGSVSPGA
-537 CSNFSGG
+537 FSNG
-544 YTSMNIEVNNDFS
+544 YTQMTFDYTNSI
-557 MFGFTTTKPSGVT
+557 
-570 VDQKGEITGSVTL
+570 L
-583 SDAELLNDNY
+583 SDGVKTKLESPDLTGTLTIPAGTDTTDYQSKYLI
-593 KSNCLLIT
+593 IT
-601 GMDVQITKVVLVERS
+601 GMNLQITKVVLVADS
-616 TTTADDGIES
+616 TL
-626 TRTRIRDY
+626 IRDY
-634 AELEVESTD
+634 AMPEAASTGETP
-643 ASSYSVPTLADSP
+643 VGEMVVLTDSP
-656 YHFIKSYQTSDPRV
+656 NHYVKSYQTADPRL
-670 NHYPTDWKKGKK
+670 NHYPTDWKKGEK
-682 YNTSLSY
+682 YNTTAAYGEAPALTGDFT
-689 LEPGVTLTEI
+689 EVTI
-699 EDDGITTVTPGTK
+699 GTK
-712 NNELLA
+712 NKPLDA
-718 KYTGKFNGTDYDKET
+718 YTGKFNGTDYDKET
-733 VTNNE
+733 VTE
-738 IAYHGT
+738 IACTGT
-744 DRLSSAMIRHGKMR
+744 ATGRLSSAMIRHGKMR

-783 KRSKPAGEAEQFK
+783 KRDTELKKA
-796 NVGGASYQEG
+796 GGASYKEG

-834 HETLQALFNSIPYQ
+834 HETLQALFNSVPYQ
-848 DLASTSQPAATEGE
+848 KLVDSPLPAVDAADSEIFKASPAAAKYVKDVTD
-862 HEIFSNSPVCAEF
+862 AE
-875 VAELND
+875 V
-881 TGKACTN
+881 TGARKACGN
-888 YSSCLACCII
+888 YHPTASGDHPSCLACSII

-911 LMLDLNDLQVW
+911 LMLDLNDSTVW
-922 DGTRGNFN
+922 GNFN
-930 SENSVFYLAPKL
+930 GDNENFYHVPVL
-942 PGGFTDK
+942 PDGATSKTD
-949 EGALKALSASGRM
+949 ALKAISVSGQM
-962 IMRPGGIAAEND
+962 TQGPAETSTEITDVSVEND

-986 VTTAEPPDLCIIA
+986 VITAEPPDLCIIA

>member
-1 MRKIQNIFRMKKGEI
+1 MRKIQNIFRMKKGKI

-166 ALDPSVNYGQSFGT
+166 ALDPSVNYGQSFT

-197 MDKGISQGLSNLG
+197 MDKGISKGLKDTFG
-210 LSTLGGSAGGTSTLT
+210 ITSLEKTDGAIKT
-225 SKLNLAYNNRFY
+225 SLDDVYGKRFY
-237 DLSEYVKRVLGISSE
+237 DLSDYVKRILY
-252 KFNNF
+252 
-257 KDDKTFEGM
+257 DKSWGEATGFENMLKRM
-266 KSRLSL
+266 KL

-281 VNPYAYPEA
+281 INPYAYPEA

-295 DHEISDGD
+295 DKTGS
-303 TISKDQKRAADHYLH
+303 DQKRASDHYLH

-325 VEKWNDVTDGNYS
+325 VTDWEGVSDGNYAS
-338 SIIEKLTNKSMI
+338 KIDSLTNADNITS
-350 PDLQYSLTAPDV
+350 LQYSSTAPGV
-362 SDKPIP
+362 SPLP
-368 WFAGWTASS
+368 WLAAWQGP
-377 ESSDWNKSDKK
+377 ESSDLESANWTADLQK
-388 RQEKQIV
+388 KQIA
-395 ANLIQYNLSA
+395 ANLIQYNLGA
-405 DKPSVSSA
+405 DKPSVSNVATNAFSD
-413 VTDSFTETTVGTSI
+413 TDVK
-427 GPSFEYMG
+427 GPELEYLG

-443 EIGVEAYVL
+443 EIGVEARVVAT
-452 GVQNSLSDA
+452 GTFDSTDPTVD
-461 DADGNRTLSYT
+461 RTLSYT
-472 LKPYLGF
+472 LKPSLSF
-479 GGELINMYDTTFTG
+479 QAELVNMYDTVAIDV
-493 SNYTLYFYGRFSFT
+493 SKYKLYFYGRFSFT
-507 CKVKSGGD
+507 CKKTPDGTDD
-515 TITWATKAKEDS
+515 TITWSTSGSGTENH
-527 SDYVLLGSVA
+527 VLLGSVVPGA
-537 CSNFSGG
+537 FSSGYSSMILPADDSILSTSVKTECSS
-544 YTSMNIEVNNDFS
+544 
-557 MFGFTTTKPSGVT
+557 PSLTGTLTVPANT
-570 VDQKGEITGSVTL
+570 VDYENKF
-583 SDAELLNDNY
+583 
-593 KSNCLLIT
+593 LLIT
-601 GMDVQITKVVLVERS
+601 GMNLQITKVVLVADS
-616 TTTADDGIES
+616 TL
-626 TRTRIRDY
+626 IRDY
-634 AELEVESTD
+634 AMPEAAAVTETNVGNI
-643 ASSYSVPTLADSP
+643 PTLVAEP
-656 YHFIKSYQTSDPRV
+656 NYYVKSYQTADPRV
-670 NHYPTDWKKGKK
+670 NHYPSDWKKGEK
-682 YNTSLSY
+682 YNTPQNYSAAVLAK
-689 LEPGVTLTEI
+689 I
-699 EDDGITTVTPGTK
+699 DADGITAVTPGAK
-712 NNELLA
+712 NTELLE
-718 KYTGKFNGTDYDKET
+718 KYTDKFNGTDYDKET
-733 VTNNE
+733 VTE
-738 IAYHGT
+738 IACTGAAT
-744 DRLSSAMIRHGKMR
+744 GRLSSAMIRHGKMR

-783 KRSKPAGEAEQFK
+783 KRDTELKKA
-796 NVGGASYQEG
+796 GGASYKEG

-834 HETLQALFNSIPYQ
+834 HETLQALFNSVPYQ
-848 DLASTSQPAATEGE
+848 KLVDSPLPADANAY
-862 HEIFSNSPVCAEF
+862 EIFKTAPVAAKY
-875 VAELND
+875 VND
-881 TGKACTN
+881 VTNANVTGARKACGN
-888 YSSCLACCII
+888 YHPTASGDHPSCLACSII

-911 LMLDLNDLQVW
+911 LMLDLNDSAVW
-922 DGTRGNFN
+922 SNFN
-930 SENSVFYLAPKL
+930 GDNENFYHVPAL
-942 PGGFTDK
+942 PGGATSKAD
-949 EGALKALSASGRM
+949 ALKAISVSGQM
-962 IMRPGGIAAEND
+962 TQGPAETSTEITDVSVEND

-986 VTTAEPPDLCIIA
+986 VITAEPPDLCIIA

>member
-166 ALDPSVNYGQSFGT
+166 ALDPSVNYGQSFT

-197 MDKGISQGLSNLG
+197 MDKGISKGLKDTFG
-210 LSTLGGSAGGTSTLT
+210 ITSLAKTDGAIKT
-225 SKLNLAYNNRFY
+225 SLDDVYGKRFY
-237 DLSEYVKRVLGISSE
+237 DLSDYVKHILY
-252 KFNNF
+252 
-257 KDDKTFEGM
+257 DKSWGEATGFENMLKHM
-266 KSRLSL
+266 KL

-295 DHEISDGD
+295 DKTGS
-303 TISKDQKRAADHYLH
+303 DQKRASDHYLH

-325 VEKWNDVTDGNYS
+325 VTDWEGVSDGNYAS
-338 SIIEKLTNKSMI
+338 KIDSLTNADNITS
-350 PDLQYSLTAPDV
+350 LQYSSTAPGV
-362 SDKPIP
+362 SPLP
-368 WFAGWTASS
+368 WLAAWQGP
-377 ESSDWNKSDKK
+377 ESSDLESANWTADLQK
-388 RQEKQIV
+388 KQIA
-395 ANLIQYNLSA
+395 ANLIQYNLGA
-405 DKPSVSSA
+405 DKPSVSNVATNAFSD
-413 VTDSFTETTVGTSI
+413 TDVK
-427 GPSFEYMG
+427 GPELEYLG

-443 EIGVEAYVL
+443 EIGVEVRVVATGTFDSTDPTV
-452 GVQNSLSDA
+452 D
-461 DADGNRTLSYT
+461 RTLSYT
-472 LKPYLGF
+472 LKPSLSF
-479 GGELINMYDTTFTG
+479 QAELVNMYDTVAIDV
-493 SNYTLYFYGRFSFT
+493 SKYKLYFYGRFSFT
-507 CKVKSGGD
+507 CKKTPDGTDD
-515 TITWATKAKEDS
+515 TITWSTSGSGTENH
-527 SDYVLLGSVA
+527 VLLGSVVPGA
-537 CSNFSGG
+537 FSSGYSSMILPADDSILSTSVKTECSS
-544 YTSMNIEVNNDFS
+544 
-557 MFGFTTTKPSGVT
+557 PSLTGTLTVPANT
-570 VDQKGEITGSVTL
+570 VDYENKF
-583 SDAELLNDNY
+583 
-593 KSNCLLIT
+593 LLIT
-601 GMDVQITKVVLVERS
+601 GMNLQITKVVLVADS
-616 TTTADDGIES
+616 TL
-626 TRTRIRDY
+626 IRDY
-634 AELEVESTD
+634 AMPEAAAVTETNVGNI
-643 ASSYSVPTLADSP
+643 PTLVAEP
-656 YHFIKSYQTSDPRV
+656 NYYVKSYQTADPRV
-670 NHYPTDWKKGKK
+670 NHYPSDWKKGEK
-682 YNTSLSY
+682 YNTPQNYSAAVLAK
-689 LEPGVTLTEI
+689 I
-699 EDDGITTVTPGTK
+699 DADGITAVTPGAK
-712 NNELLA
+712 NTELLE
-718 KYTGKFNGTDYDKET
+718 KYTDKFNGTDYDKET
-733 VTNNE
+733 VTE
-738 IAYHGT
+738 IACTGT
-744 DRLSSAMIRHGKMR
+744 ATGRLSSAMIRHGKMR

-783 KRSKPAGEAEQFK
+783 KRDTELKKA
-796 NVGGASYQEG
+796 GGASYKEG

-834 HETLQALFNSIPYQ
+834 HETLQALFNSVPYQ
-848 DLASTSQPAATEGE
+848 KLVDSPLPADANAY
-862 HEIFSNSPVCAEF
+862 EIFKTAPVAAKYVKDVTDAE
-875 VAELND
+875 V
-881 TGKACTN
+881 TGARKACGN
-888 YSSCLACCII
+888 YHPTASGDHPSCLACSII

-911 LMLDLNDLQVW
+911 LMLDLNDSAVW
-922 DGTRGNFN
+922 SNFN
-930 SENSVFYLAPKL
+930 GDNENFYHVPAL
-942 PGGFTDK
+942 PGGATSKAD
-949 EGALKALSASGRM
+949 ALKAISVSGQM
-962 IMRPGGIAAEND
+962 TQGPAETSTEITDVSVEND

-986 VTTAEPPDLCIIA
+986 VITAEPPDLCIIA